1 MSFTP
6 ILDGALN
13 SNDIAPS
20 AAMQPLDTFT
30 FPLYGASLIEA
41 SAGTGK
47 TYTIVNLYIRLLLG
61 HGCEP
66 LGVEQ
71 ILVVTFTNAATGELK
86 ERIRQRLRKAYL
98 DFFARAS
105 KDTFIQQLIDQSDN
119 VELDCQRL
127 ALASKQMDEAAVY
140 TIHGFC
146 HKALTEHAFESG
158 AMYEQSFIL
167 DESEWLKIAAEDY
180 WRKHVVTLPQHT
192 LQLLLKHW
200 TTPDAMI
207 KGIGRLLSQHATP
220 HQTKDIDS
228 AIKSVDQYAQ
238 QVTKLKRW
246 WLSNDVSLQLSKANL
261 NGRAK
266 LGKLPT
272 LQDMQAF
279 CKSDLLQIDFDKTG
293 WQLFSPEQIAKAAKK
308 GSEDLSHLDFSQFEQ
323 LQSMLLRCQQ
333 NLILAFS
340 QHAMSVVSANLKSHK
355 DMLHLLSPD
364 DLLTGL
370 QRAIS
375 QQAGTDDNTLAN
387 TIRQNYPAALI
398 DEFQDTDPVQFEVF
412 QGIYGVSQQ
421 EPDLGPS
428 DNNSG
433 ENSFDNNSKLSTE
446 IKHGADFKN
455 NSSTI
460 SKDSSGTISKDSS
473 STLSKD
479 SSSTLSKDSS
489 RLSKACWI
497 MIGDPKQA
505 IYAFRGADIFT
516 YIKAKEWVDNK
527 RHFTLATNWRS
538 APKLVNG
545 INQLFEN
552 SRKGF
557 LFEQSIPFYPVKAG
571 QDFEGLTVQGKVVE
585 SLDFQHLCSSEN
597 LPISA
602 SDASNQLAIATAN
615 QISHWL
621 QLAQTDQAQIKNRA
635 ITAGDCCVLVRN
647 RNEAQVIKNALSAVN
662 VASVFLARKSV
673 FATQIA
679 ADVLRLLKALSQ
691 PTDERLLKAALMSEL
706 FTFNA
711 QQLDTLFNDE
721 SSWQDVLEQ
730 RFYWHQTWQK
740 QGLIRAI
747 NQVLQHFDVEQGL
760 IKHQPDGLRRVTD
773 LRHLTELLQQ
783 QSLQLVGEA
792 QLIHWFESCLL
803 EPDHNSDNQQIRL
816 ESDAN
821 LVQIITLH
829 SSKGLEFPLVFI
841 PFASSYKTAQQALY
855 HNDEQQLEVDFLI
868 QEQNLQKADF
878 ERLAEDIRLFY
889 VAVTRAVYYCSIGVW
904 NISLGKSKK
913 VSGFGQSALGCL
925 LMSAKDQ
932 PDSHTQE
939 HAEVAITD
947 QHISQRIQALSAKC
961 DLSYRHFTQA
971 QSESPQGLASQ
982 DSDAELPKLKALN
995 LTRSV
1000 SRAWRL
1006 TSYSAI
1012 SSQQVHLDMP
1022 APGQDEGQ
1030 DQVLNLLL
1038 NQAQDEALTEQSSLN
1053 SELAQNPFSFERG
1066 ANAGSFLHGVLE
1078 NIDLQ
1083 KPEQLAEVITQQSIW
1098 FGIGEEW
1105 HDCLE
1110 NWLTDVLLTPFNVEA
1125 EAEQVPE
1132 TNTQTPSISLSKLS
1146 AKQVKVEME
1155 FHMPLHEV
1163 KVSDFNRIINQYSK
1177 QHKRDYQFEQ
1187 LNGMIKGFIDL
1198 MFEFEG
1204 KFYVA
1209 DYKSNHL
1216 GDCYDNYHYSA
1227 MEQAMTGH
1235 DYHLQ
1240 AILYTLALHRWL
1252 KYKLPN
1258 YDYHTH
1264 IGGAYYLFI
1273 RGMSQTEPG
1282 NGVYFVLPEKPMIE
1296 ALDDLFS
1303 GKPSSK
1309 TEQGNNSP
1317 EPLKELEPNYS
1328 PESKNEPES
1337 SNSPES
1343 KNEPE
1348 SNNSPKPKDKPEP
1361 NKNPQQ
1367 QGQLDLW

>member
-1 MSFTP
+1 MSLTP
-6 ILDGALN
+6 ILDDALN

-20 AAMQPLDTFT
+20 ATMQPLDTFT

-61 HGCEP
+61 HGCKP

-98 DFFARAS
+98 DFFASAS
-105 KDTFIQQLIDQSDN
+105 KDAFIQQLIDQSDN

-200 TTPDAMI
+200 ATPDAMI
-207 KGIGRLLSQHATP
+207 KGIGRLLSQHAAP
-220 HQTKDIDS
+220 HQTKDIDA

-272 LQDMQAF
+272 LQNMQAF

-293 WQLFSPEQIAKAAKK
+293 WQLFSPKQMAKAAKK
-308 GSEDLSHLDFSQFEQ
+308 GSEDLSHLDFSQFEL

-333 NLILAFS
+333 NITLAFS
-340 QHAMSVVSANLKSHK
+340 QHAMLVVSANLKSHK

-412 QGIYGVSQQ
+412 QGIYGASQQ
-421 EPDLGPS
+421 GPDSGHCDNNSS
-428 DNNSG
+428 DNNT
-433 ENSFDNNSKLSTE
+433 ELSIE
-446 IKHGADFKN
+446 INQGASSKN
-455 NSSTI
+455 N
-460 SKDSSGTISKDSS
+460 SGTISKDSS
-473 STLSKD
+473 
-479 SSSTLSKDSS
+479 
-489 RLSKACWI
+489 RLSTSCWI

-571 QDFEGLTVQGKVVE
+571 QDFEGLTLQGKVVE

-679 ADVLRLLKALSQ
+679 ADVFRLLKALSQ
-691 PTDERLLKAALMSEL
+691 PTDERLLKAALMSKL

-747 NQVLQHFDVEQGL
+747 NQVLQHFNVEQGL

-803 EPDHNSDNQQIRL
+803 EPDHNSDNQQVRL

-932 PDSHTQE
+932 PDSHSQDN
-939 HAEVAITD
+939 AEVAITD

-961 DLSYRHFTQA
+961 ELSYRHFTQA

-982 DSDAELPKLKALN
+982 DSDAELLKLKALN
-995 LTRSV
+995 LTRPV
-1000 SRAWRL
+1000 IRAWRL

-1038 NQAQDEALTEQSSLN
+1038 NQEQDEALTEQSSLN

-1098 FGIGEEW
+1098 FGIGEQW

-1110 NWLTDVLLTPFNVEA
+1110 NWLTDVLLAPFNVEA
-1125 EAEQVPE
+1125 EAEQVPEQVPE

-1163 KVSDFNRIINQYSK
+1163 KVSGFNHIINQYFK

-1216 GDCYDNYHYSA
+1216 GDSYDNYHYSA

-1252 KYKLPN
+1252 KHKLPN
-1258 YDYHTH
+1258 YDYNTH
-1264 IGGAYYLFI
+1264 VGGAYYLFI
-1273 RGMSQTEPG
+1273 RGMSQVVPG
-1282 NGVYFVLPEKPMIE
+1282 NGVYFVLPEKAMIE
-1296 ALDDLFS
+1296 ALDDLFL
-1303 GKPSSK
+1303 GKLLSK
-1309 TEQGNNSP
+1309 TLQA
-1317 EPLKELEPNYS
+1317 
-1328 PESKNEPES
+1328 
-1337 SNSPES
+1337 
-1343 KNEPE
+1343 
-1348 SNNSPKPKDKPEP
+1348 
-1361 NKNPQQ
+1361 NKQIQPIKAPQPQKKPQQ

>member
-1 MSFTP
+1 MSLTP

-20 AAMQPLDTFT
+20 AAMQPLDTFS

-105 KDTFIQQLIDQSDN
+105 KDIFIQQLIEQSDN

-200 TTPDAMI
+200 ATPDAMI

-340 QHAMSVVSANLKSHK
+340 QHAMSVVSTNLKSHK

-412 QGIYGVSQQ
+412 QGIYGASQQ

-428 DNNSG
+428 DKNSDEDIDNNSG

-460 SKDSSGTISKDSS
+460 SKDSSSTISKG
-473 STLSKD
+473 
-479 SSSTLSKDSS
+479 SS
-489 RLSKACWI
+489 RLSTSCWI

-516 YIKAKEWVDNK
+516 YIKAKEWVNNK

-571 QDFEGLTVQGKVVE
+571 QDFDGLTVQGKVVE

-647 RNEAQVIKNALSAVN
+647 RNEAQVIKHALSAVN

-740 QGLIRAI
+740 RGLIRAI

-803 EPDHNSDNQQIRL
+803 EPDHNSDNQQMRL

-932 PDSHTQE
+932 PDSHSQDN
-939 HAEVAITD
+939 AEVAITD

-971 QSESPQGLASQ
+971 QSEPPQGLVSQ
-982 DSDAELPKLKALN
+982 DSDIELPKLKALN
-995 LTRSV
+995 LTRPV

-1030 DQVLNLLL
+1030 DPVFNQLL
-1038 NQAQDEALTEQSSLN
+1038 NQVQDEALTEQSSLN

-1098 FGIGEEW
+1098 FGIGEQW

-1110 NWLTDVLLTPFNVEA
+1110 NWLTDVLLAPFNVEA
-1125 EAEQVPE
+1125 EAEQVTE

-1216 GDCYDNYHYSA
+1216 GDSYDSYHYSA

-1309 TEQGNNSP
+1309 TEQGNNSL
-1317 EPLKELEPNYS
+1317 EPQKELEP
-1328 PESKNEPES
+1328 K
-1337 SNSPES
+1337 NSPE
-1343 KNEPE
+1343 P
-1348 SNNSPKPKDKPEP
+1348 NNSPEPKDKPEP

>member
-1 MSFTP
+1 MTMTP
-6 ILDGALN
+6 DE
-13 SNDIAPS
+13 IAPTTTASKS
-20 AAMQPLDTFT
+20 AAMQPLDTLT
-30 FPLYGASLIEA
+30 FPLFGASLIEA

-61 HGCEP
+61 HDCAP

-86 ERIRQRLRKAYL
+86 ERIRQRLRQAYL
-98 DFFARAS
+98 DFFAKS
-105 KDTFIQQLIDQSDN
+105 SQDNFIQQLIDQSDN

-200 TTPDAMI
+200 ATPDAML

-220 HQTKDIDS
+220 HQTKDIES
-228 AIKSVDQYAQ
+228 AIKSVNQYAE

-246 WLSNDVSLQLSKANL
+246 WLSNDVSQQLSKANL

-266 LGKLPT
+266 LGKLLT

-279 CKSDLLQIDFDKTG
+279 CKSDLLQLDFDKTG
-293 WQLFSPEQIAKAAKK
+293 WLLFSPEQIAKAAKK

-323 LQSMLLRCQQ
+323 LQSMLLFCQQ
-333 NLILAFS
+333 NLTLAFS
-340 QHAMSVVSANLKSHK
+340 QHAMSVVSANLASHK
-355 DMLHLLSPD
+355 EMLHLLSPD
-364 DLLTGL
+364 DLLVGL

-375 QQAGTDDNTLAN
+375 QQADNSNGGNSLAN

-412 QGIYGVSQQ
+412 QGIYGVSK
-421 EPDLGPS
+421 EETALEAS
-428 DNNSG
+428 S
-433 ENSFDNNSKLSTE
+433 E
-446 IKHGADFKN
+446 I
-455 NSSTI
+455 
-460 SKDSSGTISKDSS
+460 SSGSS
-473 STLSKD
+473 SI
-479 SSSTLSKDSS
+479 SSG
-489 RLSKACWI
+489 LSKACWI

-516 YIKAKEWVDNK
+516 YIKAKEWVDSY

-538 APKLVNG
+538 APKLVDA
-545 INQLFEN
+545 INHLFES

-557 LFEQSIPFYPVKAG
+557 LFEQSIPFYPVHAG
-571 QDFEGLTVQGKVVE
+571 RDFAGLTVQGKAVE

-602 SDASNQLAIATAN
+602 NEASNQLAIATAN
-615 QISHWL
+615 QITNWL
-621 QLAQTDQAQIKNRA
+621 QLAKTDQAQIQGRA

-679 ADVLRLLKALSQ
+679 VDVFRLLKALSQ
-691 PTDERLLKAALMSEL
+691 PTDERLLKTALMSEL
-706 FTFNA
+706 FTFDA
-711 QQLDTLFNDE
+711 QQLDNLFNDE

-747 NQVLQHFDVEQGL
+747 NQVLRHFNVEQGL

-803 EPDHNSDNQQIRL
+803 EPDHNNDNQQIRL

-855 HNDEQQLEVDFLI
+855 HNDEQQLEVDFLLK
-868 QEQNLQKADF
+868 EQNLQKADF

-913 VSGFGQSALGCL
+913 VSGFAQSALGCL
-925 LMSAKDQ
+925 LLSAKDE
-932 PDSHTQE
+932 PDSDLQE
-939 HAEVAITD
+939 SAEIANPQEQITD
-947 QHISQRIQALSAKC
+947 QHISQRIQALAAKC
-961 DLSYRHFTQA
+961 DLSYRHFTQV
-971 QSESPQGLASQ
+971 QSETPQGLSSQ
-982 DSDAELPKLKALN
+982 GNDAELPQLKALN
-995 LTRSV
+995 LTRPV

-1030 DQVLNLLL
+1030 DQVLDLVQGEELV
-1038 NQAQDEALTEQSSLN
+1038 EQSSLN

-1066 ANAGSFLHGVLE
+1066 ANAGSFLHGLLE

-1083 KPEQLAEVITQQSIW
+1083 KSEQLSEVITQQSTW
-1098 FGIGEEW
+1098 FGIGDEW
-1105 HDCLE
+1105 HGCLE
-1110 NWLTDVLLTPFNVEA
+1110 NWLTDVLLAPFCAESEA
-1125 EAEQVPE
+1125 E
-1132 TNTQTPSISLSKLS
+1132 TPHISLAQLS
-1146 AKQVKVEME
+1146 PKQTKVEME

-1163 KVSDFNRIINQYSK
+1163 KVGDFNSIINQYFE
-1177 QHKRDYQFEQ
+1177 QHARDYQFEQ

-1216 GDCYDNYHYSA
+1216 GDSYDSYHVSA

-1273 RGMSQTEPG
+1273 RGMSQTAPG
-1282 NGVYFVLPEKPMIE
+1282 NGVYFVLPEKSMIE
-1296 ALDDLFS
+1296 ALDALFS
-1303 GKPSSK
+1303 GKPPEKAKQLSAESDSDK
-1309 TEQGNNSP
+1309 ESQPDKSLQPKKEQP
-1317 EPLKELEPNYS
+1317 Q
-1328 PESKNEPES
+1328 
-1337 SNSPES
+1337 
-1343 KNEPE
+1343 
-1348 SNNSPKPKDKPEP
+1348 
-1361 NKNPQQ
+1361 PQQ

>member
-1 MSFTP
+1 MSLTP
-6 ILDGALN
+6 IFENTPDSTLN
-13 SNDIAPS
+13 GNDIATIKT
-20 AAMQPLDTFT
+20 ATMQPLDTLT

-61 HGCEP
+61 HGCLP

-86 ERIRQRLRKAYL
+86 ERIRQRLRKTYL
-98 DFFARAS
+98 DFFAQSS
-105 KDTFIQQLIDQSDN
+105 KDIFIQQLIDQSDN

-167 DESEWLKIAAEDY
+167 DESEWLKMAAEDY
-180 WRKHVVTLPQHT
+180 WRKHVVTLPQNT

-200 TTPDAMI
+200 ATPDAMI

-220 HQTKDIDS
+220 HQTRDIDS
-228 AIKSVDQYAQ
+228 AIKSVNQYAE
-238 QVTKLKRW
+238 QVTKLKCW
-246 WLSNDVSLQLSKANL
+246 WLSNDVSQQLSKANL

-279 CKSDLLQIDFDKTG
+279 CKGDLLQIDFDKTG
-293 WQLFSPEQIAKAAKK
+293 WLLFSPEQIAKAAKK

-333 NLILAFS
+333 NLTLAFS
-340 QHAMSVVSANLKSHK
+340 QHAMSVVSVNLKSHK
-355 DMLHLLSPD
+355 EMLHLLSPD

-370 QRAIS
+370 QHALS
-375 QQAGTDDNTLAN
+375 QQAGSDNNGNDNKHTLAN
-387 TIRQNYPAALI
+387 TIRQSYPAALI

-412 QGIYGVSQQ
+412 QGIYGVSQD
-421 EPDLGPS
+421 EPDLGPTF
-428 DNNSG
+428 
-433 ENSFDNNSKLSTE
+433 ENSSE
-446 IKHGADFKN
+446 
-455 NSSTI
+455 NSSEVSSGDSSGDSSETGSGTSSKDRSGII
-460 SKDSSGTISKDSS
+460 SKDSSGVISKDSS
-473 STLSKD
+473 G
-479 SSSTLSKDSS
+479 
-489 RLSKACWI
+489 LSKACWI

-516 YIKAKEWVDNK
+516 YIKAKDWVNNL

-571 QDFEGLTVQGKVVE
+571 QDFASLTVQGNVVE

-602 SDASNQLAIATAN
+602 SEASNQLAIATAN

-621 QLAQTDQAQIKNRA
+621 YLAKTDQAQIKNRA

-647 RNEAQVIKNALSAVN
+647 RNEAQMIKSALSAVN

-673 FATQIA
+673 FSTQIA
-679 ADVLRLLKALSQ
+679 VDVFRLLKALSQ

-706 FTFNA
+706 FTFDA

-740 QGLIRAI
+740 RGLIRAI

-760 IKHQPDGLRRVTD
+760 IKHQADGLRRVTD

-803 EPDHNSDNQQIRL
+803 EPDHQSDNQQMRL

-855 HNDEQQLEVDFLI
+855 HNDEQQLEVDFLV

-889 VAVTRAVYYCSIGVW
+889 VAVTRAVFYCSIGVW

-913 VSGFGQSALGCL
+913 VSGFNQSALGCL
-925 LMSAKDQ
+925 LLSAKDQ
-932 PDSHTQE
+932 PDSHPQE
-939 HAEVAITD
+939 NAEVTITD
-947 QHISQRIQALSAKC
+947 QHISQRIQALAAKC
-961 DLSYRHFTQA
+961 DLSYRYFTQA
-971 QSESPQGLASQ
+971 KSETPQELVSQ
-982 DSDAELPKLKALN
+982 DNNTELPKLKALK
-995 LTRSV
+995 LTKPV
-1000 SRAWRL
+1000 NRAWRL

-1030 DQVLNLLL
+1030 DQVLNLVL
-1038 NQAQDEALTEQSSLN
+1038 NQAQGEDLTEQSEPNL
-1053 SELAQNPFSFERG
+1053 ELIQSPFNFERG
-1066 ANAGSFLHGVLE
+1066 ANAGSFLHGILE

-1083 KPEQLAEVITQQSIW
+1083 KPEQLAQVITQQSTW
-1098 FGIGEEW
+1098 FGIGDDW
-1105 HDCLE
+1105 HGCLE
-1110 NWLTDVLLTPFNVEA
+1110 NWLTDILLAPFSAVA
-1125 EAEQVPE
+1125 EPEQ
-1132 TNTQTPSISLSKLS
+1132 NTQADTQKLIKTPNISLAQLS

-1163 KVSDFNRIINQYSK
+1163 KLDDFNHIINQYFK
-1177 QHKRDYQFEQ
+1177 QHARDYQFEQ

-1216 GDCYDNYHYSA
+1216 GDSYDSYHISA

-1273 RGMSQTEPG
+1273 RGMSQTQPG
-1282 NGVYFVLPEKPMIE
+1282 NGVYFVLPEKSMIE

-1303 GKPSSK
+1303 GKPSAK
-1309 TEQGNNSP
+1309 TEQTSQP
-1317 EPLKELEPNYS
+1317 EPH
-1328 PESKNEPES
+1328 
-1337 SNSPES
+1337 
-1343 KNEPE
+1343 
-1348 SNNSPKPKDKPEP
+1348 P
-1361 NKNPQQ
+1361 NKTPELNKKPQQ

>member
-1 MSFTP
+1 MIITSIHDATA
-6 ILDGALN
+6 DGALN
-13 SNDIAPS
+13 SNEIAPITS

-30 FPLYGASLIEA
+30 FPLSGASLIEA

-61 HGCEP
+61 HGCKP

-98 DFFARAS
+98 DFFAKVS
-105 KDTFIQQLIDQSDN
+105 KDAFIQQLIQQSEN
-119 VELDCQRL
+119 IELDCQRL

-158 AMYEQSFIL
+158 AMYEQNFIL
-167 DESEWLKIAAEDY
+167 DESEWLKMAAEDY
-180 WRKHVVTLPQHT
+180 WRKHVVTLPQNT

-200 TTPDAMI
+200 ATPDAMI

-220 HQTKDIDS
+220 QQTQDIDF

-246 WLSNDVSLQLSKANL
+246 WLSNDVSQQLSKANL

-355 DMLHLLSPD
+355 EMLHLLSPD
-364 DLLTGL
+364 DLLIGL
-370 QRAIS
+370 QRALS
-375 QQAGTDDNTLAN
+375 EQAGNDHSNKNDANNNGNNSGNNNKKTLAN

-412 QGIYGVSQQ
+412 QGIYGVSQ
-421 EPDLGPS
+421 DALGSGPNS
-428 DNNSG
+428 ENNS
-433 ENSFDNNSKLSTE
+433 EQSFDISSGVGS
-446 IKHGADFKN
+446 I
-455 NSSTI
+455 NSSGVASINSSGVTSI
-460 SKDSSGTISKDSS
+460 DSSGVASINSS
-473 STLSKD
+473 GLST
-479 SSSTLSKDSS
+479 
-489 RLSKACWI
+489 ACWI

-516 YIKAKEWVDNK
+516 YIKAKDWVNK
-527 RHFTLATNWRS
+527 LRHFTLATNWRS
-538 APKLVNG
+538 APKLVNA

-557 LFEQSIPFYPVKAG
+557 LFEHSIPFYPVKAG
-571 QDFEGLTVQGKVVE
+571 QDFAGLTVQGTVLE

-602 SDASNQLAIATAN
+602 SEASNQLAIATAN

-621 QLAQTDQAQIKNRA
+621 YLAKTDQAQIKNRA

-647 RNEAQVIKNALSAVN
+647 RNEAQIIKSALSAVN

-673 FATQIA
+673 FSTQIA
-679 ADVLRLLKALSQ
+679 VDVFRLLKALSQ

-740 QGLIRAI
+740 RGLIRAI

-803 EPDHNSDNQQIRL
+803 EPDHNSDNQQMRL

-913 VSGFGQSALGCL
+913 VSGVGQSAVGCL

-932 PDSHTQE
+932 PDSHSQDN
-939 HAEVAITD
+939 AEVAITD

-971 QSESPQGLASQ
+971 QSEPPQGLVSQ
-982 DSDAELPKLKALN
+982 DSDIELPKLKALN
-995 LTRSV
+995 LTRPV

-1030 DQVLNLLL
+1030 DPVFNQLL
-1038 NQAQDEALTEQSSLN
+1038 NQVQDEALTEQSSLN

-1098 FGIGEEW
+1098 FGIGEQW

-1110 NWLTDVLLTPFNVEA
+1110 NWLTDVLLAPFNVEA
-1125 EAEQVPE
+1125 EAEQVTE

-1216 GDCYDNYHYSA
+1216 GDSYDSYHYSA

-1309 TEQGNNSP
+1309 TEQGNNSL
-1317 EPLKELEPNYS
+1317 EPQKELEPN
-1328 PESKNEPES
+1328 
-1337 SNSPES
+1337 NSPE
-1343 KNEPE
+1343 
-1348 SNNSPKPKDKPEP
+1348 PKDKLEP

>member
-1 MSFTP
+1 MSLTP

-20 AAMQPLDTFT
+20 AAMQPLDTFS

-105 KDTFIQQLIDQSDN
+105 KDIFIQQLIEQSDN

-200 TTPDAMI
+200 ATPDAMI

-272 LQDMQAF
+272 LHDMQAF

-340 QHAMSVVSANLKSHK
+340 QHAMSVVSTNLKSHK

-412 QGIYGVSQQ
+412 QGIYGASQQ

-428 DNNSG
+428 DKNSDEDIDNNSG

-460 SKDSSGTISKDSS
+460 SKDSSSTISKG
-473 STLSKD
+473 
-479 SSSTLSKDSS
+479 SS
-489 RLSKACWI
+489 RLSTSCWI

-516 YIKAKEWVDNK
+516 YIKAKEWVNNK

-571 QDFEGLTVQGKVVE
+571 QDFDGLTVQGKVVE

-647 RNEAQVIKNALSAVN
+647 RNEAQVIKHALSAVN

-740 QGLIRAI
+740 RGLIRAI

-803 EPDHNSDNQQIRL
+803 EPDHNSDNQQMRL

-925 LMSAKDQ
+925 LMTAKDQ
-932 PDSHTQE
+932 PDSHSQDN
-939 HAEVAITD
+939 AEVAITD
-947 QHISQRIQALSAKC
+947 QHISQRIQALSAIC

-971 QSESPQGLASQ
+971 QSEPPQGLVSQ
-982 DSDAELPKLKALN
+982 DSDIELPKLKALN
-995 LTRSV
+995 LTRPV

-1030 DQVLNLLL
+1030 DPVFNQLL
-1038 NQAQDEALTEQSSLN
+1038 NQVQDEALTEQSSLN

-1098 FGIGEEW
+1098 FGIGEQW

-1110 NWLTDVLLTPFNVEA
+1110 NWLTDVLLAPFNVEA
-1125 EAEQVPE
+1125 EAEQVTE

-1216 GDCYDNYHYSA
+1216 GDSYDSYHYSA

-1309 TEQGNNSP
+1309 TEQGNNSL
-1317 EPLKELEPNYS
+1317 EPQKELEP
-1328 PESKNEPES
+1328 K
-1337 SNSPES
+1337 NSPE
-1343 KNEPE
+1343 
-1348 SNNSPKPKDKPEP
+1348 PKDKLEP

>member
-1 MSFTP
+1 MSLTP

-20 AAMQPLDTFT
+20 ATMQPLDTFT
-30 FPLYGASLIEA
+30 FPLSGASLIEA

-98 DFFARAS
+98 DFFARVS
-105 KDTFIQQLIDQSDN
+105 KDAFIQQLIYQSDN

-167 DESEWLKIAAEDY
+167 DESEWLKLAAEDY

-200 TTPDAMI
+200 ATPDAMI

-220 HQTKDIDS
+220 HHTKDIDS
-228 AIKSVDQYAQ
+228 AIKSVNQYAQ

-308 GSEDLSHLDFSQFEQ
+308 GSEDVSHLDFSQFEQ

-387 TIRQNYPAALI
+387 SIRQNYPAALI

-412 QGIYGVSQQ
+412 QGIYGASQQ

-428 DNNSG
+428 DKNSD
-433 ENSFDNNSKLSTE
+433 ESSFDNNSNLSIE
-446 IKHGADFKN
+446 IKQVASSN
-455 NSSTI
+455 NSSGTFF
-460 SKDSSGTISKDSS
+460 KDSSGTI
-473 STLSKD
+473 
-479 SSSTLSKDSS
+479 SKDSS

-597 LPISA
+597 LPIPA

-679 ADVLRLLKALSQ
+679 ADVFRLLKALSQ

-711 QQLDTLFNDE
+711 QHLDTLFNDE

-747 NQVLQHFDVEQGL
+747 NQVLQHFNVEQGL
-760 IKHQPDGLRRVTD
+760 IKHLPDGLRRVTD

-803 EPDHNSDNQQIRL
+803 EPDHNSDNQQVRL

-913 VSGFGQSALGCL
+913 VSGFTQSALGCL
-925 LMSAKDQ
+925 LLSAKDEA
-932 PDSHTQE
+932 QE
-939 HAEVAITD
+939 DPEQSITD
-947 QHISQRIQALSAKC
+947 QHIAIRIQALAAKC
-961 DLSYRHFTQA
+961 DLSYRTFTQA
-971 QSESPQGLASQ
+971 QIDPPQEFATQ
-982 DSDAELPKLKALN
+982 NSDAKLVQLKALQLKKPVN
-995 LTRSV
+995 
-1000 SRAWRL
+1000 RAWRL

-1030 DQVLNLLL
+1030 DQLLNLLL
-1038 NQAQDEALTEQSSLN
+1038 NQVQDEALTEPSPLN
-1053 SELAQNPFSFERG
+1053 SEMLQSPFSFERG

-1083 KPEQLAEVITQQSIW
+1083 KPEQLADVITQQSTW
-1098 FGIGEEW
+1098 FGIGDGW

-1110 NWLTDVLLTPFNVEA
+1110 NWLTDVLLSPFNARAASEA
-1125 EAEQVPE
+1125 AMD
-1132 TNTQTPSISLSKLS
+1132 TPSISLSQLS
-1146 AKQVKVEME
+1146 VKQVKVEME

-1163 KVSDFNRIINQYSK
+1163 KVGDFNRIINQYFK
-1177 QHKRDYQFEQ
+1177 HHARDYQFEQ

-1198 MFEFEG
+1198 MFEYDG

-1216 GDCYDNYHYSA
+1216 GDSYDNYHYLA

-1252 KYKLPN
+1252 KHKLPN
-1258 YDYHTH
+1258 YDYNTH
-1264 IGGAYYLFI
+1264 VGGAYYLFI
-1273 RGMSQTEPG
+1273 RGMSQVVPG
-1282 NGVYFVLPEKPMIE
+1282 NGVYFVLPEKAMIE
-1296 ALDDLFS
+1296 ALDDLFL

-1309 TEQGNNSP
+1309 TLQA
-1317 EPLKELEPNYS
+1317 
-1328 PESKNEPES
+1328 
-1337 SNSPES
+1337 
-1343 KNEPE
+1343 
-1348 SNNSPKPKDKPEP
+1348 
-1361 NKNPQQ
+1361 NKQLQSIKAPQPQKKPQQ
-1367 QGQLDLW
+1367 QRQLDLW

>member
-1 MSFTP
+1 MNLT
-6 ILDGALN
+6 
-13 SNDIAPS
+13 
-20 AAMQPLDTFT
+20 AMQPLDTFT
-30 FPLYGASLIEA
+30 FPLCGASLIEA

-61 HGCEP
+61 HGCVP

-86 ERIRQRLRKAYL
+86 ERIRQRLRQAYL
-98 DFFARAS
+98 DFFAKS
-105 KDTFIQQLIDQSDN
+105 SQDDFIQQLIEQSDN
-119 VELDCQRL
+119 VERDCQRL
-127 ALASKQMDEAAVY
+127 ALASKQMDEAAVF

-180 WRKHVVTLPQHT
+180 WRKHVMTLPHQT

-200 TTPDAMI
+200 STPDAML
-207 KGIGRLLSQHATP
+207 KDIGRLLSQHATP
-220 HQTKDIDS
+220 YQTADIDP
-228 AIKSVDQYAQ
+228 AIKSVKQYAE
-238 QVTKLKRW
+238 QVAKLKRW
-246 WLSNDVSLQLSKANL
+246 WLANDISQQLSKANL
-261 NGRAK
+261 SGRAK
-266 LGKLPT
+266 LAKLPT

-293 WQLFSPEQIAKAAKK
+293 WQLFSPEQVAKAAKK
-308 GSEDLSHLDFSQFEQ
+308 GSEDLSHLDFGQFER
-323 LQSMLLRCQQ
+323 LQNMLLSCQQ
-333 NLILAFS
+333 TLILAFS
-340 QHAMSVVSANLKSHK
+340 QHAMSVVSENLACHK
-355 DMLHLLSPD
+355 EMLHLLSPD
-364 DLLTGL
+364 DLLLGL

-375 QQAGTDDNTLAN
+375 QQASSDDKTNALAN

-412 QGIYGVSQQ
+412 QGIYGAYKEAS
-421 EPDLGPS
+421 ESGISSEFSSETSS
-428 DNNSG
+428 D
-433 ENSFDNNSKLSTE
+433 
-446 IKHGADFKN
+446 I
-455 NSSTI
+455 
-460 SKDSSGTISKDSS
+460 SSG
-473 STLSKD
+473 LSQ
-479 SSSTLSKDSS
+479 
-489 RLSKACWI
+489 ACWI

-516 YIKAKEWVDNK
+516 YIKAKDWVHSQ

-538 APKLVNG
+538 APKLVNA
-545 INQLFEN
+545 INQLFES

-557 LFEQSIPFYPVKAG
+557 LFEQKIPFYPVQAG
-571 QDFEGLTVQGKVVE
+571 RDFAGLSIAGEEVQ
-585 SLDFQHLCSSEN
+585 SLDFQHLCSEQN

-602 SDASNQLAIATAN
+602 SDATTQLAIATAN
-615 QISHWL
+615 QIAHWL
-621 QLAQTDQAQIKNRA
+621 HLAQTDQAQIQNRT

-673 FATQIA
+673 FATPIA
-679 ADVLRLLKALSQ
+679 VDLFRLLKALSQ

-706 FTFNA
+706 FTFDA
-711 QQLDTLFNDE
+711 QQLDNLFNDE
-721 SSWQDVLEQ
+721 SRWQDVLEQ

-740 QGLIRAI
+740 HGLIRAI

-760 IKHQPDGLRRVTD
+760 LKHHADGLRRVTD

-803 EPDHNSDNQQIRL
+803 EPDHNNDNQQIRL

-829 SSKGLEFPLVFI
+829 SSKGLEFPLVFM

-855 HNDEQQLEVDFLI
+855 HNDQQQLEVDFLI
-868 QEQNLQKADF
+868 QEPNLQKADF

-925 LMSAKDQ
+925 LMSAKDGPEEDPEQ
-932 PDSHTQE
+932 
-939 HAEVAITD
+939 AITD
-947 QHISQRIQALSAKC
+947 QHIAQQIQALAAKC
-961 DLSYRHFTQA
+961 DLSYRAFTNS
-971 QSESPQGLASQ
+971 QSETPQAFVTASR
-982 DSDAELPKLKALN
+982 DAEQGQLKALQ
-995 LTRSV
+995 LTKPV

-1012 SSQQVHLDMP
+1012 SRQQVHLDMP
-1022 APGQDEGQ
+1022 GPGQDEGQ
-1030 DQVLNLLL
+1030 DQVLDSAQGEQLAEPSPQNTELL
-1038 NQAQDEALTEQSSLN
+1038 QS
-1053 SELAQNPFSFERG
+1053 PFSFERG

-1083 KPEQLAEVITQQSIW
+1083 KPEQLAEVITQQSTW
-1098 FGIGEEW
+1098 FGIGDEW
-1105 HDCLE
+1105 HGCLE
-1110 NWLTDVLLTPFNVEA
+1110 NWLTDVLLAPFSA
-1125 EAEQVPE
+1125 QPKTAKP
-1132 TNTQTPSISLSKLS
+1132 TPSISLAQLS

-1163 KVSDFNRIINQYSK
+1163 KVGDFNRIINQYYK
-1177 QHKRDYQFEQ
+1177 QHARDYQFEQ

-1198 MFEFEG
+1198 MFEFES

-1216 GDCYDNYHYSA
+1216 GDSYEHYHHGA
-1227 MEQAMTGH
+1227 MEEAMTGH

-1252 KYKLPN
+1252 KHKLPN

-1273 RGMSQTEPG
+1273 RGMSQTAPG
-1282 NGVYFVLPEKPMIE
+1282 NGVYFVLPEKSMIE

-1303 GKPSSK
+1303 GKPPEK
-1309 TEQGNNSP
+1309 TE
-1317 EPLKELEPNYS
+1317 KI
-1328 PESKNEPES
+1328 KNEPQ
-1337 SNSPES
+1337 P
-1343 KNEPE
+1343 
-1348 SNNSPKPKDKPEP
+1348 
-1361 NKNPQQ
+1361 

>member
-1 MSFTP
+1 MSIT
-6 ILDGALN
+6 
-13 SNDIAPS
+13 SNQTAP
-20 AAMQPLDTFT
+20 MQPLDTLT
-30 FPLYGASLIEA
+30 FPLSGASLIEA

-61 HGCEP
+61 HGCAP

-86 ERIRQRLRKAYL
+86 ERIRQRLRQAYL
-98 DFFARAS
+98 DFFAKTS
-105 KDTFIQQLIDQSDN
+105 QDPFIQQLIEQSNN

-167 DESEWLKIAAEDY
+167 DESEWLKLAAEDY
-180 WRKHVVTLPQHT
+180 WRKHVVSLPQQT
-192 LQLLLKHW
+192 LQLLLTHW
-200 TTPDAMI
+200 ATPDAML
-207 KGIGRLLSQHATP
+207 KDIGRLLSQHAKP
-220 HQTKDIDS
+220 YQTCDIAG
-228 AIKSVDQYAQ
+228 AIKSVSQYAE
-238 QVTKLKRW
+238 QVGELKSW
-246 WLSNDVSLQLSKANL
+246 WLSNDVSQQLSKANL

-293 WQLFSPEQIAKAAKK
+293 WLLFSFEQIAKAAKK
-308 GSEDLSHLDFSQFEQ
+308 GSEDLSHLDFSRFEK
-323 LQSMLLRCQQ
+323 LQTMLQGCQE
-333 NLILAFS
+333 NLTLAFS
-340 QHAMSVVSANLKSHK
+340 QHAMSVVSANLASHK
-355 DMLHLLSPD
+355 QMLHLLSPD
-364 DLLTGL
+364 DLLVGL

-375 QQAGTDDNTLAN
+375 QQTGADGADNNNKNALAN

-412 QGIYGVSQQ
+412 QGIYGASKE
-421 EPDLGPS
+421 EPETG
-428 DNNSG
+428 G
-433 ENSFDNNSKLSTE
+433 
-446 IKHGADFKN
+446 
-455 NSSTI
+455 
-460 SKDSSGTISKDSS
+460 
-473 STLSKD
+473 
-479 SSSTLSKDSS
+479 
-489 RLSKACWI
+489 KACWI

-516 YIKAKEWVDNK
+516 YIKAKEWVDSR

-538 APKLVNG
+538 APKLVKG
-545 INQLFEN
+545 INQLFES

-557 LFEQSIPFYPVKAG
+557 LFEQSIPFYPVQAG
-571 QDFEGLTVQGKVVE
+571 RDFAGLTVLGKTVE

-602 SDASNQLAIATAN
+602 NEASGQLAIATAN

-621 QLAQTDQAQIKNRA
+621 YLAKTDQAQIQGRA
-635 ITAGDCCVLVRN
+635 ITASDCCVLVRN

-679 ADVLRLLKALSQ
+679 VDLFRLLKALSQ
-691 PTDERLLKAALMSEL
+691 PADERLLKAALMSEL
-706 FTFNA
+706 FTFDA
-711 QQLDTLFNDE
+711 QQLDNLFNNE

-730 RFYWHQTWQK
+730 GFYWHQTWQK

-747 NQVLQHFDVEQGL
+747 NQVLRHFDVEQSL

-803 EPDHNSDNQQIRL
+803 EPDHNNDNQQIRL

-841 PFASSYKTAQQALY
+841 PFASSYKNAQQALY
-855 HNDEQQLEVDFLI
+855 HNDQQQLEVDFLI
-868 QEQNLQKADF
+868 KEPNLQKADF

-925 LMSAKDQ
+925 LMSCKDE
-932 PDSHTQE
+932 PEADPELIIS
-939 HAEVAITD
+939 D
-947 QHISQRIQALSAKC
+947 QHIAQRIYALAAKC
-961 DLSYRHFTQA
+961 DLSYRHFTQV
-971 QSESPQGLASQ
+971 QSEAPQGLLSQ
-982 DSDAELPKLKALN
+982 DGNAEPPLLKVLQ
-995 LTRSV
+995 LTKPV
-1000 SRAWRL
+1000 NRAWRL

-1022 APGQDEGQ
+1022 APGQDEGH
-1030 DQVLNLLL
+1030 DQVLNLVQGEETLEPS
-1038 NQAQDEALTEQSSLN
+1038 AQNAELEQS
-1053 SELAQNPFSFERG
+1053 PFSFERG

-1083 KPEQLAEVITQQSIW
+1083 KPEQLSEVITQQSTW
-1098 FGIGEEW
+1098 FGIGEHW
-1105 HDCLE
+1105 HGCLE
-1110 NWLTDVLLTPFNVEA
+1110 NWLTDVLLAPFSA
-1125 EAEQVPE
+1125 EEE
-1132 TNTQTPSISLSKLS
+1132 TAAISLAQLS
-1146 AKQVKVEME
+1146 ANQVKVEME

-1163 KVSDFNRIINQYSK
+1163 KVGDFNHIINQYFK

-1216 GDCYDNYHYSA
+1216 GDSYASYHYSA
-1227 MEQAMTGH
+1227 MKQAMTDH

-1252 KYKLPN
+1252 KHKLAN

-1273 RGMSQTEPG
+1273 RGMSQTTPG
-1282 NGVYFVLPEKPMIE
+1282 NGVYFVLPEKSMID

-1303 GKPSSK
+1303 GKPSAK
-1309 TEQGNNSP
+1309 IALQ
-1317 EPLKELEPNYS
+1317 PND
-1328 PESKNEPES
+1328 E
-1337 SNSPES
+1337 
-1343 KNEPE
+1343 
-1348 SNNSPKPKDKPEP
+1348 
-1361 NKNPQQ
+1361 PQQ

>member
-1 MSFTP
+1 MNVPT
-6 ILDGALN
+6 
-13 SNDIAPS
+13 
-20 AAMQPLDTFT
+20 MQPLNTLT
-30 FPLYGASLIEA
+30 FPLSGASLIEA

-61 HGCEP
+61 HGCAP

-86 ERIRQRLRKAYL
+86 ERIRQRLRQAYL
-98 DFFARAS
+98 DFFAKS
-105 KDTFIQQLIDQSDN
+105 SQDDFIQQLIDQSDN

-167 DESEWLKIAAEDY
+167 DESEWLKLAAEDY
-180 WRKHVVTLPQHT
+180 WRKHVVTQSRQT

-200 TTPDAMI
+200 ATPDAML
-207 KGIGRLLSQHATP
+207 KDIGRLLSQHATP
-220 HQTKDIDS
+220 HQTFDIDP
-228 AIKSVDQYAQ
+228 AVKSVIQYAE
-238 QVTKLKRW
+238 QVTKLKSW
-246 WLSNDVSLQLSKANL
+246 WLSNEVSQQLIKANL

-293 WQLFSPEQIAKAAKK
+293 WLLFSDEQIVKAAKK
-308 GSEDLSHLDFSQFEQ
+308 GCEDLSHLDFSQFEQ
-323 LQSMLLRCQQ
+323 LQSMLHRCQE
-333 NLILAFS
+333 NLTLAFS
-340 QHAMSVVSANLKSHK
+340 QHAMSVVSANLASHK
-355 DMLHLLSPD
+355 QMLHLLSPD
-364 DLLTGL
+364 DLLVGL

-375 QQAGTDDNTLAN
+375 QQAAADGKTTDNNNKNALAN

-412 QGIYGVSQQ
+412 QGIYGTSK
-421 EPDLGPS
+421 EESESGHSSENSP
-428 DNNSG
+428 DNNLG
-433 ENSFDNNSKLSTE
+433 LP
-446 IKHGADFKN
+446 
-455 NSSTI
+455 
-460 SKDSSGTISKDSS
+460 
-473 STLSKD
+473 
-479 SSSTLSKDSS
+479 
-489 RLSKACWI
+489 KACWI

-516 YIKAKEWVDNK
+516 YIKAKDWVDSQ
-527 RHFTLATNWRS
+527 RHFTLDTNWRS

-545 INQLFEN
+545 INQIFQT

-557 LFEQSIPFYPVKAG
+557 LFEHSIPFHPVEAG
-571 QDFEGLTVQGKVVE
+571 RDFAGLTINGEAVE
-585 SLDFQHLCSSEN
+585 CLDFQHLCSEQN
-597 LPISA
+597 LPITANEA
-602 SDASNQLAIATAN
+602 STQLAIATAN

-621 QLAQTDQAQIKNRA
+621 QLAQTDQAQIQNRA

-647 RNEAQVIKNALSAVN
+647 RNEAQVIKNALAAVN
-662 VASVFLARKSV
+662 VASVFLARRSV
-673 FATQIA
+673 FSSQIA
-679 ADVLRLLKALSQ
+679 VDLFRLLKALSQ

-711 QQLDTLFNDE
+711 QQLDDLFNNE

-730 RFYWHQTWQK
+730 RVYWHQTWQK
-740 QGLIRAI
+740 QGLIKAI
-747 NQVLQHFDVEQGL
+747 NQVLQYFDVEQGL
-760 IKHQPDGLRRVTD
+760 IKHQADGLRRVTD

-783 QSLQLVGEA
+783 HSLQLVGEA

-803 EPDHNSDNQQIRL
+803 EPDHNSDSQQMRL

-841 PFASSYKTAQQALY
+841 PFASSYKNAQQALY
-855 HNDEQQLEVDFLI
+855 HNDQQQLEVDFLLK
-868 QEQNLQKADF
+868 EQNLEKADF

-913 VSGFGQSALGCL
+913 ISGFAQSALGCL
-925 LMSAKDQ
+925 LMSAKDEPEIDPQ
-932 PDSHTQE
+932 L
-939 HAEVAITD
+939 AITD
-947 QHISQRIQALSAKC
+947 QHISQRIQSLATKC
-961 DLSYRHFTQA
+961 DLSYRNFTQV
-971 QSESPQGLASQ
+971 QWEVPQGLVSL
-982 DSDAELPKLKALN
+982 DSDTEKPQLKSLHLAKPVN
-995 LTRSV
+995 
-1000 SRAWRL
+1000 RAWRL

-1030 DQVLNLLL
+1030 DQVLNLGQYEELAEPSTQNAEL
-1038 NQAQDEALTEQSSLN
+1038 EQS
-1053 SELAQNPFSFERG
+1053 PFSFERG

-1083 KPEQLAEVITQQSIW
+1083 KPEQLAEAITQQSTW
-1098 FGIGEEW
+1098 FSIGEVW
-1105 HDCLE
+1105 HGCLE
-1110 NWLTDVLLTPFNVEA
+1110 NWLRDVLLAPFSAESATPA
-1125 EAEQVPE
+1125 
-1132 TNTQTPSISLSKLS
+1132 ISLAQLS
-1146 AKQVKVEME
+1146 PEQVKVEME

-1163 KVSDFNRIINQYSK
+1163 KVGDFNRIINQYFK

-1198 MFEFEG
+1198 MFEFDG

-1216 GDCYDNYHYSA
+1216 GDSLDDYHVSA

-1252 KYKLPN
+1252 KHKLFN

-1273 RGMSQTEPG
+1273 RGMSQVEPG
-1282 NGVYFVLPEKPMIE
+1282 NGVYFVLPTKSMIE

-1303 GKPSSK
+1303 GKPSEK
-1309 TEQGNNSP
+1309 IA
-1317 EPLKELEPNYS
+1317 LKPDE
-1328 PESKNEPES
+1328 K
-1337 SNSPES
+1337 
-1343 KNEPE
+1343 
-1348 SNNSPKPKDKPEP
+1348 
-1361 NKNPQQ
+1361 PQQ

>member
-1 MSFTP
+1 MSITA
-6 ILDGALN
+6 IVDGIPKPNN
-13 SNDIAPS
+13 SDNSIS
-20 AAMQPLDTFT
+20 EIVSIKTTAMQPLDTFT
-30 FPLYGASLIEA
+30 FPLFGASLIEA

-61 HGCEP
+61 HGCKP

-98 DFFARAS
+98 DFFAKTS
-105 KDTFIQQLIDQSDN
+105 KDAFIQQLIEQSEN
-119 VELDCQRL
+119 IELDCQRL

-167 DESEWLKIAAEDY
+167 DESEWLKMAAEDY
-180 WRKHVVTLPQHT
+180 WRKHVVTLPQNT
-192 LQLLLKHW
+192 LQLLLKYW
-200 TTPDAMI
+200 ATPDAMI
-207 KGIGRLLSQHATP
+207 KSIGRLLSQHATP

-228 AIKSVDQYAQ
+228 VIKSIDEYAE
-238 QVTKLKRW
+238 QVEKLKRW
-246 WLSNDVSLQLSKANL
+246 WLSNDVGQQLSKANL
-261 NGRAK
+261 SARAK

-279 CKSDLLQIDFDKTG
+279 CNSELLQIDFDVTG
-293 WQLFSPEQIAKAAKK
+293 WQLFCPKQIAKAAKK

-323 LQSMLLRCQQ
+323 LQSMLLCCQQ

-340 QHAMSVVSANLKSHK
+340 QHAMLVVSANLKSHK
-355 DMLHLLSPD
+355 EMLHLLSPD

-370 QRAIS
+370 QRALS
-375 QQAGTDDNTLAN
+375 QQAGSSDANAANDNSANNDTNTSSNNGNNKHTLAN

-412 QGIYGVSQQ
+412 QGIYGVSQS
-421 EPDLGPS
+421 EAELNSSSESHHEGNHENTS
-428 DNNSG
+428 DVSSDINSG
-433 ENSFDNNSKLSTE
+433 L
-446 IKHGADFKN
+446 A
-455 NSSTI
+455 
-460 SKDSSGTISKDSS
+460 
-473 STLSKD
+473 
-479 SSSTLSKDSS
+479 
-489 RLSKACWI
+489 KACWI

-505 IYAFRGADIFT
+505 VYAFRGADIFT
-516 YIKAKEWVDNK
+516 YIKAKDWVASK

-538 APKLVNG
+538 APKLVNS
-545 INQLFEN
+545 INQLFES

-557 LFEQSIPFYPVKAG
+557 LFEHSIPFYPVKAG
-571 QDFEGLTVQGKVVE
+571 QDFVGLTVQGKVVA
-585 SLDFQHLCSSEN
+585 SLDFQHLCSSKT

-602 SDASNQLAIATAN
+602 SEASNQLAIVMAN

-621 QLAQTDQAQIKNRA
+621 YLAQTDQAQIKDRA
-635 ITAGDCCVLVRN
+635 ITAADCCVLVRD
-647 RNEAQVIKNALSAVN
+647 RHEAQIIKSALSAVN

-673 FATQIA
+673 FSTQIA
-679 ADVLRLLKALSQ
+679 VDVFRLLKALSQ

-706 FTFNA
+706 FTFDA

-721 SSWQDVLEQ
+721 SSWQYVLEQ
-730 RFYWHQTWQK
+730 RFYWHQTWQRH
-740 QGLIRAI
+740 GPIRAI
-747 NQVLQHFDVEQGL
+747 NQVMRHFDVEQGL
-760 IKHQPDGLRRVTD
+760 IEHLPDGLRCVTD

-803 EPDHNSDNQQIRL
+803 EPDHNSESQQMRL

-821 LVQIITLH
+821 LVKIITLH

-841 PFASSYKTAQQALY
+841 PFASSYKTAQKALY
-855 HNDEQQLEVDFLI
+855 HNDKQQLEVDFLI

-904 NISLGKSKK
+904 NISLGRSKK
-913 VSGFGQSALGCL
+913 VSGFSQSALGCL
-925 LMSAKDQ
+925 LMTAKDDPEQ
-932 PDSHTQE
+932 DIEQKNTAQDTAQADTQTQ
-939 HAEVAITD
+939 ITD
-947 QHISQRIQALSAKC
+947 KHITQRIQALAAKC
-961 DLSYRHFTQA
+961 DMSYCNFTQV
-971 QSESPQGLASQ
+971 EPEVPQQLISS
-982 DSDAELPKLKALN
+982 DSDTKPLQLIALQLIKPVN
-995 LTRSV
+995 
-1000 SRAWRL
+1000 RAWRL

-1030 DQVLNLLL
+1030 DRLLNPMQGEEYTEQVEQDPLLL
-1038 NQAQDEALTEQSSLN
+1038 QS
-1053 SELAQNPFSFERG
+1053 PFNFERG

-1078 NIDLQ
+1078 KIELQ
-1083 KPEQLAEVITQQSIW
+1083 KPEQLANVITQQSVW
-1098 FGIGEEW
+1098 FGIGEQW
-1105 HDCLE
+1105 HACLE
-1110 NWLTDVLLTPFNVEA
+1110 NWLTDVLLAPFNA
-1125 EAEQVPE
+1125 EAVSS
-1132 TNTQTPSISLSKLS
+1132 TQMPSMSLSQLS

-1155 FHMPLHEV
+1155 FHMPLHKV
-1163 KVSDFNRIINQYSK
+1163 KVGDFNRIINQYFK
-1177 QHKRDYQFEQ
+1177 QHARDYQFEQ

-1216 GDCYDNYHYSA
+1216 GDSYDSYHYSA
-1227 MEQAMTGH
+1227 MEQAMTSH

-1252 KYKLPN
+1252 KYKLAN

-1296 ALDDLFS
+1296 ALDDLFL
-1303 GKPSSK
+1303 GKTPVK
-1309 TEQGNNSP
+1309 TAQINSCP
-1317 EPLKELEPNYS
+1317 EPNDSLEPNNS
-1328 PESKNEPES
+1328 LEPD
-1337 SNSPES
+1337 
-1343 KNEPE
+1343 
-1348 SNNSPKPKDKPEP
+1348 NNLELDKE
-1361 NKNPQQ
+1361 PQQ

>member
-1 MSFTP
+1 MNLIP
-6 ILDGALN
+6 IHDGAIDDALN
-13 SNDIAPS
+13 PNTNPNANEIVPIKS

-30 FPLYGASLIEA
+30 FPLSGASLIEA

-61 HGCEP
+61 HGCSP

-86 ERIRQRLRKAYL
+86 ERIRLRLRKAYL
-98 DFFARAS
+98 DFFAKSS
-105 KDTFIQQLIDQSDN
+105 KDTFIQKLIDQSNN
-119 VELDCQRL
+119 VALDCQRL

-167 DESEWLKIAAEDY
+167 DESEWLKMAAEDY
-180 WRKHVVTLPQHT
+180 WRKHVVTLPQNT

-200 TTPDAMI
+200 ATPDAMI

-220 HQTKDIDS
+220 HQTKDIDA
-228 AIKSVDQYAQ
+228 AIKSVNQYAE
-238 QVTKLKRW
+238 QVIKLKRW
-246 WLSNDVSLQLSKANL
+246 WLSNDVSQQLSKANL

-266 LGKLPT
+266 LGKLAT

-293 WQLFSPEQIAKAAKK
+293 WQLFSPEQIVKAAKK

-340 QHAMSVVSANLKSHK
+340 QHALSVVSTNLRSQKE
-355 DMLHLLSPD
+355 MLHLLSPD

-370 QRAIS
+370 QRALS
-375 QQAGTDDNTLAN
+375 QQVGSDDNSNNVTNNNDTNDSNTLAN
-387 TIRQNYPAALI
+387 TIRQKYPAALI

-412 QGIYGVSQQ
+412 QGIYGVSQG
-421 EPDLGPS
+421 ESGSGPNS
-428 DNNSG
+428 ENNS
-433 ENSFDNNSKLSTE
+433 ENSSEIGSDTSTE
-446 IKHGADFKN
+446 ISSGFSPK
-455 NSSTI
+455 NSS
-460 SKDSSGTISKDSS
+460 G
-473 STLSKD
+473 
-479 SSSTLSKDSS
+479 
-489 RLSKACWI
+489 LSKACWI

-516 YIKAKEWVDNK
+516 YIKAKDWVDNL

-538 APKLVNG
+538 APKLVDG

-571 QDFEGLTVQGKVVE
+571 QNFVGLTVQGNVVE

-602 SDASNQLAIATAN
+602 SEASSQLAIATAN

-621 QLAQTDQAQIKNRA
+621 YLAQTDQAQIQDRA

-647 RNEAQVIKNALSAVN
+647 RNEAQIIKNALSAVN

-673 FATQIA
+673 FSTQIA
-679 ADVLRLLKALSQ
+679 IDVFRLLKALSQ

-706 FTFNA
+706 FTFDA

-730 RFYWHQTWQK
+730 RFYWHQTWQRH
-740 QGLIRAI
+740 GLIRAI
-747 NQVLQHFDVEQGL
+747 NQVMQHFDVEQGL

-803 EPDHNSDNQQIRL
+803 EPDHNSDNQQMRL

-904 NISLGKSKK
+904 NVSLGKSKK
-913 VSGFGQSALGCL
+913 VSGFNQSALGCL
-925 LMSAKDQ
+925 LLSAKDE
-932 PDSHTQE
+932 PDSHPQE
-939 HAEVAITD
+939 NAEVTITD
-947 QHISQRIQALSAKC
+947 QHISQRIHALAAKC
-961 DLSYRHFTQA
+961 DLSYRNFTQA
-971 QSESPQGLASQ
+971 QSETPQTLVSQ
-982 DSDAELPKLKALN
+982 DNDAKLPKLKVLK
-995 LTRSV
+995 LTKPV
-1000 SRAWRL
+1000 NRAWRL

-1030 DQVLNLLL
+1030 DQVLSLV
-1038 NQAQDEALTEQSSLN
+1038 QGEEHTEQTPQQSDPEQS
-1053 SELAQNPFSFERG
+1053 PFSFERG

-1083 KPEQLAEVITQQSIW
+1083 QPEQLAQVITQQSTW

-1105 HDCLE
+1105 HGCLE
-1110 NWLTDVLLTPFNVEA
+1110 NWLNDVLLAPFNAKA
-1125 EAEQVPE
+1125 ESESNTQALKE
-1132 TNTQTPSISLSKLS
+1132 TDTQTATQTPSLSLSQLS
-1146 AKQVKVEME
+1146 TKQVKVEME

-1163 KVSDFNRIINQYSK
+1163 KVGDFNRIINQYFK
-1177 QHKRDYQFEQ
+1177 QHARDYQFEQ

-1216 GDCYDNYHYSA
+1216 GDSYDSYHYLA

-1258 YDYHTH
+1258 YDYHMH

-1273 RGMSQTEPG
+1273 RGMSQIEPG

-1296 ALDDLFS
+1296 ALDDLFL
-1303 GKPSSK
+1303 GKPPVK
-1309 TEQGNNSP
+1309 AEQSNNSP
-1317 EPLKELEPNYS
+1317 EPDNSSEPDDS
-1328 PESKNEPES
+1328 
-1337 SNSPES
+1337 
-1343 KNEPE
+1343 
-1348 SNNSPKPKDKPEP
+1348 PEP
-1361 NKNPQQ
+1361 NNSLELNKELPQQ
-1367 QGQLDLW
+1367 QGQIDLW

>member
-1 MSFTP
+1 MSLTP
-6 ILDGALN
+6 IFDDTPDGVLN
-13 SNDIAPS
+13 NNNNNDRATIKS
-20 AAMQPLDTFT
+20 AAMQPLNTLT
-30 FPLYGASLIEA
+30 FPLSGASLIEA

-61 HGCEP
+61 HGCLP

-98 DFFARAS
+98 DFFAQSSTDA
-105 KDTFIQQLIDQSDN
+105 FIQQLIDQSDN
-119 VELDCQRL
+119 VDLDCQRL

-167 DESEWLKIAAEDY
+167 DESEWLKMAAEDY
-180 WRKHVVTLPQHT
+180 WRKHVVTLPQNT

-200 TTPDAMI
+200 ATPDAMI

-220 HQTKDIDS
+220 HQTQDIDA
-228 AIKSVDQYAQ
+228 AIKSVNQYAE

-246 WLSNDVSLQLSKANL
+246 WLSNDVSQQLSKANL

-293 WQLFSPEQIAKAAKK
+293 WQLFAPEQIAKAAKK

-323 LQSMLLRCQQ
+323 VQSMLLRCQQ

-340 QHAMSVVSANLKSHK
+340 QHAMLVVSANLKSHK

-370 QRAIS
+370 QRALS
-375 QQAGTDDNTLAN
+375 QQAGSAGGNNNDHDNRANDNGNVNGNGNNKNTLAN

-412 QGIYGVSQQ
+412 QGIYGVSQDD
-421 EPDLGPS
+421 PDLGHR
-428 DNNSG
+428 G
-433 ENSFDNNSKLSTE
+433 ENSFKLSAGSEHSPENSSENSSENSAEPSSSNRSNNSGIIS
-446 IKHGADFKN
+446 N
-455 NSSTI
+455 NR
-460 SKDSSGTISKDSS
+460 SG
-473 STLSKD
+473 LSK
-479 SSSTLSKDSS
+479 T
-489 RLSKACWI
+489 CWI

-516 YIKAKEWVDNK
+516 YIKAKDWVNNL

-538 APKLVNG
+538 APKLVNS

-557 LFEQSIPFYPVKAG
+557 LFEQSIPFYPVRPG
-571 QDFEGLTVQGKVVE
+571 QDFTGLTVHGNVVE

-602 SDASNQLAIATAN
+602 SEASNQLAIATAN

-621 QLAQTDQAQIKNRA
+621 YLAKTDQAQIKNRA
-635 ITAGDCCVLVRN
+635 ITAADCCVLVRN
-647 RNEAQVIKNALSAVN
+647 RNEAQIIKSALSAVN

-673 FATQIA
+673 FSTQIA
-679 ADVLRLLKALSQ
+679 VDVFRLLKALSQ

-706 FTFNA
+706 FSFDA
-711 QQLDTLFNDE
+711 QHLDTLFNDE
-721 SSWQDVLEQ
+721 SSWQGVLEQ

-740 QGLIRAI
+740 LGVIRAI
-747 NQVLQHFDVEQGL
+747 NQVMQHFDVEQGL

-803 EPDHNSDNQQIRL
+803 EPDHQSDNQQMRL

-821 LVQIITLH
+821 LLQIITLH

-855 HNDEQQLEVDFLI
+855 HNDKQQLEVDFLI
-868 QEQNLQKADF
+868 QEPNLQKADF

-913 VSGFGQSALGCL
+913 VSGFNQSALGCL
-925 LMSAKDQ
+925 LMSGKDQ
-932 PDSHTQE
+932 PDSHPQDN
-939 HAEVAITD
+939 AEVAITD
-947 QHISQRIQALSAKC
+947 QHISQRIQALATQC
-961 DLSYRHFTQA
+961 DLSYRNFTQV
-971 QSESPQGLASQ
+971 QSEAPQELVVSQ
-982 DSDAELPKLKALN
+982 NNDDDLPKLKALT
-995 LTRSV
+995 LTKRV
-1000 SRAWRL
+1000 NRAWRL

-1030 DQVLNLLL
+1030 DQVLNLV
-1038 NQAQDEALTEQSSLN
+1038 QDQDLAEQSQPDP
-1053 SELAQNPFSFERG
+1053 ELIQNPFNFERG
-1066 ANAGSFLHGVLE
+1066 ANAGSFLHGILE

-1083 KPEQLAEVITQQSIW
+1083 KPEQLAQVITQQSTW
-1098 FGIGEEW
+1098 FGIDEAW
-1105 HDCLE
+1105 HGCLE
-1110 NWLTDVLLTPFNVEA
+1110 NWLTDVLLAPFSAVAVSEL
-1125 EAEQVPE
+1125 
-1132 TNTQTPSISLSKLS
+1132 NTQTLKETDTQKAMKTANIRLAQLS

-1163 KVSDFNRIINQYSK
+1163 KVEDFNHIINQYFK
-1177 QHKRDYQFEQ
+1177 QHARDYQFEQ

-1216 GDCYDNYHYSA
+1216 GDSYDSYHYAA

-1273 RGMSQTEPG
+1273 RGMSQTQPG
-1282 NGVYFVLPEKPMIE
+1282 NGVYFVLPEKSMIK

-1303 GKPSSK
+1303 GTPPVKA
-1309 TEQGNNSP
+1309 EQSNNSP
-1317 EPLKELEPNYS
+1317 EP
-1328 PESKNEPES
+1328 
-1337 SNSPES
+1337 
-1343 KNEPE
+1343 
-1348 SNNSPKPKDKPEP
+1348 NNSKTPDL
-1361 NKNPQQ
+1361 NKKPQQ

>member
-1 MSFTP
+1 MSLTP
-6 ILDGALN
+6 DEIGPINNATK
-13 SNDIAPS
+13 SAP
-20 AAMQPLDTFT
+20 MQPLDTLT
-30 FPLYGASLIEA
+30 FPLFGASLIEA

-61 HGCEP
+61 HGCVP

-86 ERIRQRLRKAYL
+86 ERIRQRLRQAYL
-98 DFFARAS
+98 DFFAKS
-105 KDTFIQQLIDQSDN
+105 SQDNFIQQLIEQSDN

-180 WRKHVVTLPQHT
+180 WRKHVVTLPQQT

-200 TTPDAMI
+200 ATPDNMLR
-207 KGIGRLLSQHATP
+207 GIGRLLSQHATP
-220 HQTKDIDS
+220 HQTKDIES
-228 AIKSVDQYAQ
+228 AIKSVNQYAD

-246 WLSNDVSLQLSKANL
+246 WLSNDISQQLSKANL

-293 WQLFSPEQIAKAAKK
+293 WQLFSPEQITKAAKK
-308 GSEDLSHLDFSQFEQ
+308 GSEDLSHLDFGQFEQ
-323 LQSMLLRCQQ
+323 LQSMLVSCQQ
-333 NLILAFS
+333 NLTLAFS
-340 QHAMSVVSANLKSHK
+340 QHAMSVVSANLASHK
-355 DMLHLLSPD
+355 QMLHLLSPD
-364 DLLTGL
+364 DLLVGL

-375 QQAGTDDNTLAN
+375 QQADDSNSGNSLAN

-412 QGIYGVSQQ
+412 QGIYG
-421 EPDLGPS
+421 E
-428 DNNSG
+428 
-433 ENSFDNNSKLSTE
+433 SKEETASE
-446 IKHGADFKN
+446 A
-455 NSSTI
+455 SSEV
-460 SKDSSGTISKDSS
+460 SSGSS
-473 STLSKD
+473 SIT
-479 SSSTLSKDSS
+479 
-489 RLSKACWI
+489 KACWI

-516 YIKAKEWVDNK
+516 YIKAKEWVDSH

-538 APKLVNG
+538 APKLVDG
-545 INQLFEN
+545 INQLFES

-557 LFEQSIPFYPVKAG
+557 LFEQSIPFYPVQAG
-571 QDFEGLTVQGKVVE
+571 RDFAGLTVQSKAVE

-602 SDASNQLAIATAN
+602 NEASSQLAIATAN

-621 QLAQTDQAQIKNRA
+621 QLAKTDQAQIQDRA

-647 RNEAQVIKNALSAVN
+647 RNEAQVIKNALSEVN

-679 ADVLRLLKALSQ
+679 VDVFRLLKALSQ

-706 FTFNA
+706 FTFDA
-711 QQLDTLFNDE
+711 QQLDNLFNDE

-747 NQVLQHFDVEQGL
+747 NQVLRHFDVEQGL

-792 QLIHWFESCLL
+792 QLIHWFESCLI
-803 EPDHNSDNQQIRL
+803 EPDHNNDNQQIRL

-868 QEQNLQKADF
+868 QEKNLQKADF
-878 ERLAEDIRLFY
+878 ERLAEDIRLLY

-913 VSGFGQSALGCL
+913 VSGFAQSALGCL

-932 PDSHTQE
+932 PDSNPQE
-939 HAEVAITD
+939 NAEIAISD
-947 QHISQRIQALSAKC
+947 QHISQRIQALATNC
-961 DLSYRHFTQA
+961 DLSYRTFTQA
-971 QSESPQGLASQ
+971 KSEAPQGLVSQ
-982 DSDAELPKLKALN
+982 VNDTKLPQLKALQ
-995 LTRSV
+995 LTKPV

-1030 DQVLNLLL
+1030 DQVLNLVQGEELV
-1038 NQAQDEALTEQSSLN
+1038 EQSSLN

-1083 KPEQLAEVITQQSIW
+1083 KPEQLAEVIIQQSTW

-1105 HDCLE
+1105 HGCLE
-1110 NWLTDVLLTPFNVEA
+1110 NWLADVLHASFSA
-1125 EAEQVPE
+1125 ETA
-1132 TNTQTPSISLSKLS
+1132 TQTPNISLSQLS

-1163 KVSDFNRIINQYSK
+1163 KVGDFNHIINQYFK
-1177 QHKRDYQFEQ
+1177 QQARDYQFEQ

-1216 GDCYDNYHYSA
+1216 GDSYDSYHDSA

-1252 KYKLPN
+1252 RHKLPN

-1273 RGMSQTEPG
+1273 RGMSQTVPG
-1282 NGVYFVLPEKPMIE
+1282 NGVYFVLPDKTMIE
-1296 ALDDLFS
+1296 ALDALFL
-1303 GKPSSK
+1303 GKSPAK
-1309 TEQGNNSP
+1309 VEQASQP
-1317 EPLKELEPNYS
+1317 
-1328 PESKNEPES
+1328 
-1337 SNSPES
+1337 
-1343 KNEPE
+1343 EPE
-1348 SNNSPKPKDKPEP
+1348 SNKGSNQEPNQNPKPDNE
-1361 NKNPQQ
+1361 PQQ

>member
-1 MSFTP
+1 MSRTFISEANIPPNEITP
-6 ILDGALN
+6 VKLAT
-13 SNDIAPS
+13 
-20 AAMQPLDTFT
+20 MQPLDTFT
-30 FPLYGASLIEA
+30 FPLSGASLIEA

-47 TYTIVNLYIRLLLG
+47 TFTIVNLYIRLLLG

-86 ERIRQRLRKAYL
+86 ERIRQRLRQAYL
-98 DFFARAS
+98 DFFAKAS
-105 KDTFIQQLIDQSDN
+105 QDDFIQQLIDQSDN

-146 HKALTEHAFESG
+146 HKALTEPAFESG

-167 DESEWLKIAAEDY
+167 DESEWLKMAAEDY

-200 TTPDAMI
+200 STPDAML

-220 HQTKDIDS
+220 YQTADIDS
-228 AIKSVDQYAQ
+228 AIKSVKQYAE
-238 QVTKLKRW
+238 QVAKLKQW
-246 WLSNDVSLQLSKANL
+246 WLSNDISQQLSKANL

-293 WQLFSPEQIAKAAKK
+293 WQLFSPEQVAKAAKK
-308 GSEDLSHLDFSQFEQ
+308 GSEDLSHIDFSQFER
-323 LQSMLLRCQQ
+323 LQSMLLGCQQ

-340 QHAMSVVSANLKSHK
+340 QHAMSVVSANLASHK
-355 DMLHLLSPD
+355 QMLHLLSPD
-364 DLLTGL
+364 DLLLGL

-375 QQAGTDDNTLAN
+375 QQAGSDDKANALAN
-387 TIRQNYPAALI
+387 TIRQNYPVALI

-412 QGIYGVSQQ
+412 QGIYGASNE
-421 EPDLGPS
+421 EPELGISSETRS
-428 DNNSG
+428 DIRSG
-433 ENSFDNNSKLSTE
+433 ASSE
-446 IKHGADFKN
+446 I
-455 NSSTI
+455 
-460 SKDSSGTISKDSS
+460 SSG
-473 STLSKD
+473 
-479 SSSTLSKDSS
+479 
-489 RLSKACWI
+489 LSKACWI

-516 YIKAKEWVDNK
+516 YIKAKDWVDHQ

-538 APKLVNG
+538 APKLVKA
-545 INQLFEN
+545 INRLFES

-557 LFEQSIPFYPVKAG
+557 LFEQSIPFYPVQAG
-571 QDFEGLTVQGKVVE
+571 RDFAGLTIEGEAVH
-585 SLDFQHLCSSEN
+585 SLDFQHLCSEQN

-602 SDASNQLAIATAN
+602 SDASTQLAIATAN

-621 QLAQTDQAQIKNRA
+621 HLAQTDQAQIQNRA
-635 ITAGDCCVLVRN
+635 ITASDCCVLVRN
-647 RNEAQVIKNALSAVN
+647 RNEAQVIKHALSAVN

-673 FATQIA
+673 FSTPIA
-679 ADVLRLLKALSQ
+679 VDLFRLLKALSQ

-706 FTFNA
+706 FTFDA
-711 QQLDTLFNDE
+711 QQLDNLFNDE
-721 SSWQDVLEQ
+721 SSWQEVLEQ

-760 IKHQPDGLRRVTD
+760 IKHQTDGLRRVTD

-803 EPDHNSDNQQIRL
+803 EPDHNNDGQQMRL

-855 HNDEQQLEVDFLI
+855 HNEHQQLEVDFLI

-925 LMSAKDQ
+925 LMSSKDE
-932 PDSHTQE
+932 PETDPELT
-939 HAEVAITD
+939 ITD
-947 QHISQRIQALSAKC
+947 QHIAQRIQALAAKC
-961 DLSYRHFTQA
+961 DLSYRTFIQV
-971 QSESPQGLASQ
+971 QSATPQGGITQNSEAKLRQ
-982 DSDAELPKLKALN
+982 LKALQ
-995 LTRSV
+995 LTKPV

-1030 DQVLNLLL
+1030 DQVLHLVQSEEL
-1038 NQAQDEALTEQSSLN
+1038 AEQSSLN
-1053 SELAQNPFSFERG
+1053 SELTQSPFSFERG

-1083 KPEQLAEVITQQSIW
+1083 KPEQLSEVITQQSTW
-1098 FGIGEEW
+1098 FGISDEW
-1105 HDCLE
+1105 HGCLE
-1110 NWLTDVLLTPFNVEA
+1110 NWLTEVLLAPFSAQTETPM
-1125 EAEQVPE
+1125 E
-1132 TNTQTPSISLSKLS
+1132 TPTQTPSISLAQLS

-1163 KVSDFNRIINQYSK
+1163 KVGDFNRIINQYSK
-1177 QHKRDYQFEQ
+1177 QYARDYQFEQ

-1198 MFEFEG
+1198 MFEYDG

-1216 GDCYDNYHYSA
+1216 GDSYEHYHYSA
-1227 MEQAMTGH
+1227 MEEAMTGH

-1252 KYKLPN
+1252 KHKLPN
-1258 YDYHTH
+1258 YDYKTH

-1273 RGMSQTEPG
+1273 RGMSQATPG
-1282 NGVYFVLPEKPMIE
+1282 NGVYFVLPEQSMIQ
-1296 ALDDLFS
+1296 ALDDLFL
-1303 GKPSSK
+1303 GKPPVKTDQSSA
-1309 TEQGNNSP
+1309 EHQP
-1317 EPLKELEPNYS
+1317 
-1328 PESKNEPES
+1328 
-1337 SNSPES
+1337 
-1343 KNEPE
+1343 
-1348 SNNSPKPKDKPEP
+1348 DK
-1361 NKNPQQ
+1361 KPQQ

>member
-1 MSFTP
+1 MSLTP
-6 ILDGALN
+6 ILDDALN

-20 AAMQPLDTFT
+20 ATMQPLDTFT

-61 HGCEP
+61 HGCKP

-98 DFFARAS
+98 DFFARVS
-105 KDTFIQQLIDQSDN
+105 KDAFIQQLIDQSDN

-200 TTPDAMI
+200 ATPDAMI
-207 KGIGRLLSQHATP
+207 KGIGRLLSQHAAP
-220 HQTKDIDS
+220 HQTKDIDA

-272 LQDMQAF
+272 LQNMQAF

-308 GSEDLSHLDFSQFEQ
+308 GSEDLSHLDFSQFEL

-333 NLILAFS
+333 NITLAFS
-340 QHAMSVVSANLKSHK
+340 QHAMLVVSANLKSHK

-412 QGIYGVSQQ
+412 QGIYGASQQ
-421 EPDLGPS
+421 GPDLGPS
-428 DNNSG
+428 DKNSD
-433 ENSFDNNSKLSTE
+433 ESSFDNNSNLSIE
-446 IKHGADFKN
+446 IKQGASSN
-455 NSSTI
+455 NSSGTFF
-460 SKDSSGTISKDSS
+460 KDSSGTIF
-473 STLSKD
+473 
-479 SSSTLSKDSS
+479 KDSS

-679 ADVLRLLKALSQ
+679 ADVFRLLKALSQ

-706 FTFNA
+706 FTFDA

-747 NQVLQHFDVEQGL
+747 NQVLQHFNVEQGL

-803 EPDHNSDNQQIRL
+803 EPDHNSDNQQVRL

-925 LMSAKDQ
+925 LMSSKDQ
-932 PDSHTQE
+932 PDSHSQDN
-939 HAEVAITD
+939 AEVAITD

-971 QSESPQGLASQ
+971 QSESPRGLASQ

-995 LTRSV
+995 LTRPV
-1000 SRAWRL
+1000 IRAWRL

-1038 NQAQDEALTEQSSLN
+1038 NQEQDEALTEQSSLN

-1098 FGIGEEW
+1098 FGIGEQW

-1110 NWLTDVLLTPFNVEA
+1110 NWLTDVLLAPFNVEA

-1132 TNTQTPSISLSKLS
+1132 TNTQTPSISLAQLS
-1146 AKQVKVEME
+1146 VKQVKVEME

-1163 KVSDFNRIINQYSK
+1163 KVSGFNHIINQYFK
-1177 QHKRDYQFEQ
+1177 LHKRDYQFEQ

-1216 GDCYDNYHYSA
+1216 GDSYDNYHYSA

-1252 KYKLPN
+1252 KHKLPN
-1258 YDYHTH
+1258 YDYNTH
-1264 IGGAYYLFI
+1264 VGGAYYLFI
-1273 RGMSQTEPG
+1273 RGMSQVVPG
-1282 NGVYFVLPEKPMIE
+1282 NGVYFVLPEKAMIE
-1296 ALDDLFS
+1296 ALDDLFL

-1309 TEQGNNSP
+1309 TLQA
-1317 EPLKELEPNYS
+1317 
-1328 PESKNEPES
+1328 
-1337 SNSPES
+1337 
-1343 KNEPE
+1343 
-1348 SNNSPKPKDKPEP
+1348 
-1361 NKNPQQ
+1361 NKQLQSIKAPQPQKKPQQ

>member
-1 MSFTP
+1 MSITP
-6 ILDGALN
+6 SETA
-13 SNDIAPS
+13 S
-20 AAMQPLDTFT
+20 MQPLDTLT
-30 FPLYGASLIEA
+30 FPLSGASLIEA

-61 HGCEP
+61 HGCAP

-86 ERIRQRLRKAYL
+86 ERIRQRLRQAYL
-98 DFFARAS
+98 DFFAKAS
-105 KDTFIQQLIDQSDN
+105 QDPFIQQLIKQSDN

-167 DESEWLKIAAEDY
+167 DESEWLKLAAEDY
-180 WRKHVVTLPQHT
+180 WRKHVVTLPQQS
-192 LQLLLKHW
+192 LQLLLAHW
-200 TTPDAMI
+200 STPDALL
-207 KGIGRLLSQHATP
+207 KDIGRLLSQHATP
-220 HQTKDIDS
+220 HQTADIDS
-228 AIKSVDQYAQ
+228 AIKSANRYAE
-238 QVTKLKRW
+238 QVAKLKHW
-246 WLSNDVSLQLSKANL
+246 WLTYDLSQQLSKANL

-266 LGKLPT
+266 LAKLPT
-272 LQDMQAF
+272 LQAMQAF
-279 CKSDLLQIDFDKTG
+279 CKSDVLQIDFDKTG
-293 WQLFSPEQIAKAAKK
+293 WLLFAPEQIAKAAKK

-323 LQSMLLRCQQ
+323 LQSMLVSCQQ
-333 NLILAFS
+333 NLVLAFS
-340 QHAMSVVSANLKSHK
+340 QHAMSVVSANLASHK
-355 DMLHLLSPD
+355 QMLHLLSPD
-364 DLLTGL
+364 DLLVGL
-370 QRAIS
+370 QRAIH
-375 QQAGTDDNTLAN
+375 QQASDSISDHSLAN

-412 QGIYGVSQQ
+412 QGIYGESKNQQ
-421 EPDLGPS
+421 
-428 DNNSG
+428 
-433 ENSFDNNSKLSTE
+433 
-446 IKHGADFKN
+446 
-455 NSSTI
+455 
-460 SKDSSGTISKDSS
+460 
-473 STLSKD
+473 
-479 SSSTLSKDSS
+479 
-489 RLSKACWI
+489 SKACWI

-516 YIKAKEWVDNK
+516 YIKAKDWVDSQ

-538 APKLVNG
+538 APKLVAG
-545 INQLFEN
+545 INHLFE
-552 SRKGF
+552 SSGKGF
-557 LFEQSIPFYPVKAG
+557 LFEQNIPFYPVQAG
-571 QDFEGLTVQGKVVE
+571 RDLAGLTIEGKSVE
-585 SLDFQHLCSSEN
+585 CVDFYHLCSSDN

-602 SDASNQLAIATAN
+602 NEASTQLAIATAN

-621 QLAQTDQAQIKNRA
+621 YLAKTNQAQIQNRA

-647 RNEAQVIKNALSAVN
+647 RNEAQVIKQALSAVN

-679 ADVLRLLKALSQ
+679 VDLLRLLKALSQ
-691 PTDERLLKAALMSEL
+691 PSDERLLKAALMSEL
-706 FTFNA
+706 FSFNA
-711 QQLDTLFNDE
+711 QQLDDLFNDE
-721 SSWQDVLEQ
+721 SSWQAVLEQ
-730 RFYWHQTWQK
+730 RFDWHQTWQK

-747 NQVLQHFDVEQGL
+747 NQVLQHFNVEQGL
-760 IKHQPDGLRRVTD
+760 IEHQPDGLRRVTD

-803 EPDHNSDNQQIRL
+803 EPDHNNDNQQIRL

-841 PFASSYKTAQQALY
+841 PFASSYKNAQQALY
-855 HNDEQQLEVDFLI
+855 HNDQQQLEVDFLLKD
-868 QEQNLQKADF
+868 QNLQKADF

-889 VAVTRAVYYCSIGVW
+889 VAVTRAVYYCCIGVW

-913 VSGFGQSALGCL
+913 VSGFEQSALGCL

-932 PDSHTQE
+932 SEADV
-939 HAEVAITD
+939 EVAITD
-947 QHISQRIQALSAKC
+947 QHIAQRIQSMTAKC
-961 DLSYRHFTQA
+961 DVSYRSFTQVQSAMPEEFVA
-971 QSESPQGLASQ
+971 QNHDKAAPQLR
-982 DSDAELPKLKALN
+982 ALQ
-995 LTRSV
+995 LTKPV
-1000 SRAWRL
+1000 NRAWRL

-1022 APGQDEGQ
+1022 APGQDEGH
-1030 DQVLNLLL
+1030 DQVLNLV
-1038 NQAQDEALTEQSSLN
+1038 QGEET
-1053 SELAQNPFSFERG
+1053 AQNAELVQSPFSFERG

-1083 KPEQLAEVITQQSIW
+1083 KPEQLAVVITQQSTW
-1098 FGIGEEW
+1098 FGIGEQW
-1105 HDCLE
+1105 HNCLE
-1110 NWLTDVLLTPFNVEA
+1110 NWLTDVLLTPFSHEDK
-1125 EAEQVPE
+1125 
-1132 TNTQTPSISLSKLS
+1132 TNPISLAQLS
-1146 AKQVKVEME
+1146 ANQVKVEME
-1155 FHMPLHEV
+1155 FHMPLHQV
-1163 KVSDFNRIINQYSK
+1163 KVNDFNRIINQYFK

-1198 MFEFEG
+1198 MFEFDG

-1216 GDCYDNYHYSA
+1216 GEGYDSYHHSA

-1252 KYKLPN
+1252 KHKLAD

-1273 RGMSQTEPG
+1273 RGMSQATPG
-1282 NGVYFVLPEKPMIE
+1282 NGVYFVLPEKSMIE
-1296 ALDDLFS
+1296 ALDNLFS
-1303 GKPSSK
+1303 GKP
-1309 TEQGNNSP
+1309 P
-1317 EPLKELEPNYS
+1317 E
-1328 PESKNEPES
+1328 ESKAG
-1337 SNSPES
+1337 
-1343 KNEPE
+1343 
-1348 SNNSPKPKDKPEP
+1348 
-1361 NKNPQQ
+1361 QQ

>member
-1 MSFTP
+1 MSLTP
-6 ILDGALN
+6 IHDGALN
-13 SNDIAPS
+13 GAIDGTIDGTLNSNTNPNANEIVPIKS

-30 FPLYGASLIEA
+30 FPLSGASLIEA

-61 HGCEP
+61 HGCSP

-98 DFFARAS
+98 DFFAKSS

-119 VELDCQRL
+119 VALDCQRL

-167 DESEWLKIAAEDY
+167 DESEWLKMAAEDY
-180 WRKHVVTLPQHT
+180 WRKHVVTLPQNT

-200 TTPDAMI
+200 GTPDAMI

-220 HQTKDIDS
+220 HQTKDIDA
-228 AIKSVDQYAQ
+228 AIKSVNQYAE
-238 QVTKLKRW
+238 QVIKLKRW
-246 WLSNDVSLQLSKANL
+246 WLSNDVSQQLSKANL

-340 QHAMSVVSANLKSHK
+340 QHALSVVLANLRSQKE
-355 DMLHLLSPD
+355 MLHLLSPD

-370 QRAIS
+370 QRALS
-375 QQAGTDDNTLAN
+375 QQVGSDDNSNNVANNNDNNTLAN

-412 QGIYGVSQQ
+412 QGIYGVSQG

-428 DNNSG
+428 
-433 ENSFDNNSKLSTE
+433 FDNSSK
-446 IKHGADFKN
+446 
-455 NSSTI
+455 NSS
-460 SKDSSGTISKDSS
+460 G
-473 STLSKD
+473 
-479 SSSTLSKDSS
+479 
-489 RLSKACWI
+489 LSKACWI

-516 YIKAKEWVDNK
+516 YIKAKDWVDNL

-538 APKLVNG
+538 APKLVDG

-571 QDFEGLTVQGKVVE
+571 QDFVGLTVQGNVVE

-602 SDASNQLAIATAN
+602 SEASSQLAIATAN

-621 QLAQTDQAQIKNRA
+621 HLAQTDQAQIEGRA
-635 ITAGDCCVLVRN
+635 ITAGDFCVLVRN
-647 RNEAQVIKNALSAVN
+647 RNEAQIIKNALSAVN

-673 FATQIA
+673 FSTQIA
-679 ADVLRLLKALSQ
+679 VDVFRLLKALSQ

-706 FTFNA
+706 FTFDA

-730 RFYWHQTWQK
+730 RFYWHQTWQRH
-740 QGLIRAI
+740 GLIRAI
-747 NQVLQHFDVEQGL
+747 NQVMQHFDVEQGL

-803 EPDHNSDNQQIRL
+803 EPDHNSDNQQMRL

-868 QEQNLQKADF
+868 QEPNLQKADF

-913 VSGFGQSALGCL
+913 VSGFDQSALGCL
-925 LMSAKDQ
+925 LLSAKDE
-932 PDSHTQE
+932 PDSHPQE
-939 HAEVAITD
+939 NAEVTITD
-947 QHISQRIQALSAKC
+947 QHISQRIHALAAKC

-971 QSESPQGLASQ
+971 QSEAPQALVSQ
-982 DSDAELPKLKALN
+982 DNDAELPKLKVLK
-995 LTRSV
+995 LTKPV
-1000 SRAWRL
+1000 NRAWRL

-1030 DQVLNLLL
+1030 DQVLSLV
-1038 NQAQDEALTEQSSLN
+1038 QGEEYTEQTPQQSDPEQS
-1053 SELAQNPFSFERG
+1053 PFSFERG

-1083 KPEQLAEVITQQSIW
+1083 QPEQLAQVITQQSTW

-1105 HDCLE
+1105 HGCLE
-1110 NWLTDVLLTPFNVEA
+1110 NWLTDVLLAPFNAKA
-1125 EAEQVPE
+1125 ELESNTQALKE
-1132 TNTQTPSISLSKLS
+1132 TDTQAATQTPSISLSQLS
-1146 AKQVKVEME
+1146 TKQVKVEME

-1163 KVSDFNRIINQYSK
+1163 KVGDFNRIINQYFK
-1177 QHKRDYQFEQ
+1177 QHARDYQFEQ

-1216 GDCYDNYHYSA
+1216 GDSYDSYHYAA

-1273 RGMSQTEPG
+1273 RGMSQVKPG

-1296 ALDDLFS
+1296 ALDDLFL
-1303 GKPSSK
+1303 GKPPVK
-1309 TEQGNNSP
+1309 AEQSNNSP
-1317 EPLKELEPNYS
+1317 EPDNSPEPNNSLEPN
-1328 PESKNEPES
+1328 KEP
-1337 SNSPES
+1337 
-1343 KNEPE
+1343 
-1348 SNNSPKPKDKPEP
+1348 
-1361 NKNPQQ
+1361 PQQ

>member
-1 MSFTP
+1 MSLTP
-6 ILDGALN
+6 IFENTPDSTLN
-13 SNDIAPS
+13 GNDIATIKT
-20 AAMQPLDTFT
+20 ATMQPLDTLT

-61 HGCEP
+61 HGCLP

-86 ERIRQRLRKAYL
+86 ERIRQRLRKTYL
-98 DFFARAS
+98 DFFAQSS
-105 KDTFIQQLIDQSDN
+105 KDIFIQQLIDQSDN

-167 DESEWLKIAAEDY
+167 DESEWLKMAAEDY
-180 WRKHVVTLPQHT
+180 WRKHVVTLPQNT

-200 TTPDAMI
+200 ATPDAMI

-220 HQTKDIDS
+220 HQTRDIDS
-228 AIKSVDQYAQ
+228 AIKSVNQYAE
-238 QVTKLKRW
+238 QVTKLKCW
-246 WLSNDVSLQLSKANL
+246 WLSNDVSQQLSKANL

-279 CKSDLLQIDFDKTG
+279 CKGDLLQIDFDKTG
-293 WQLFSPEQIAKAAKK
+293 WLLFSPEQIAKAAKK

-333 NLILAFS
+333 NLTLAFS
-340 QHAMSVVSANLKSHK
+340 QHAMSVVSVNLKSHK
-355 DMLHLLSPD
+355 EMLHLLSPD

-370 QRAIS
+370 QHALS
-375 QQAGTDDNTLAN
+375 QQAGSDNNGNDNKHTLAN
-387 TIRQNYPAALI
+387 TIRQSYPAALI

-412 QGIYGVSQQ
+412 QGIYGVSQD
-421 EPDLGPS
+421 EPDLGPTF
-428 DNNSG
+428 
-433 ENSFDNNSKLSTE
+433 ENSSE
-446 IKHGADFKN
+446 
-455 NSSTI
+455 NSSEVSSGDSSGDSSETGSGTSSKDRSGII
-460 SKDSSGTISKDSS
+460 SKDSSGVISKDSS
-473 STLSKD
+473 G
-479 SSSTLSKDSS
+479 
-489 RLSKACWI
+489 LSKACWI

-516 YIKAKEWVDNK
+516 YIKAKDWVNNL

-571 QDFEGLTVQGKVVE
+571 QDFASLTVQGNVVE

-602 SDASNQLAIATAN
+602 SEASNQLAIATAN

-621 QLAQTDQAQIKNRA
+621 YLAKTDQAQIKNRA

-647 RNEAQVIKNALSAVN
+647 RNEAQMIKSALSAVN

-673 FATQIA
+673 FSTQIA
-679 ADVLRLLKALSQ
+679 VDVFRLLKALSQ

-706 FTFNA
+706 FTFDA
-711 QQLDTLFNDE
+711 QQLDTLFNNE

-740 QGLIRAI
+740 RGLIRAI

-803 EPDHNSDNQQIRL
+803 EPDHQSDNQQMRL

-855 HNDEQQLEVDFLI
+855 HNDEQQLEVDFLV

-889 VAVTRAVYYCSIGVW
+889 VAVTRAVFYCSIGVW

-913 VSGFGQSALGCL
+913 VSGFNQSALGCL
-925 LMSAKDQ
+925 LLSAKDQ
-932 PDSHTQE
+932 PDSHPQE
-939 HAEVAITD
+939 NAEVTITD
-947 QHISQRIQALSAKC
+947 QHISQRIQALAAKC
-961 DLSYRHFTQA
+961 DLSYRYFTQA
-971 QSESPQGLASQ
+971 KSETPQELVSQ
-982 DSDAELPKLKALN
+982 DNNTELPKLKALK
-995 LTRSV
+995 LTKPV
-1000 SRAWRL
+1000 NRAWRL

-1030 DQVLNLLL
+1030 DQVLNLVL
-1038 NQAQDEALTEQSSLN
+1038 NQAQGEDLTEQSEPNL
-1053 SELAQNPFSFERG
+1053 ELIQSPFNFERG
-1066 ANAGSFLHGVLE
+1066 ANAGSFLHGILE

-1083 KPEQLAEVITQQSIW
+1083 KPEQLAQVITQQSTW
-1098 FGIGEEW
+1098 FGIGDDW
-1105 HDCLE
+1105 HGCLE
-1110 NWLTDVLLTPFNVEA
+1110 NWLTDILLAPFSAVA
-1125 EAEQVPE
+1125 EPEQ
-1132 TNTQTPSISLSKLS
+1132 NTQADTQKLIKTPNISLAQLS

-1163 KVSDFNRIINQYSK
+1163 KLDDFNHIINQYFK
-1177 QHKRDYQFEQ
+1177 QHARDYQFEQ

-1216 GDCYDNYHYSA
+1216 GDSYDSYHISA

-1273 RGMSQTEPG
+1273 RGMSQTQPG
-1282 NGVYFVLPEKPMIE
+1282 NGVYFVLPEKSMIE

-1303 GKPSSK
+1303 GKPSAK
-1309 TEQGNNSP
+1309 TEQTSQP
-1317 EPLKELEPNYS
+1317 EPH
-1328 PESKNEPES
+1328 
-1337 SNSPES
+1337 
-1343 KNEPE
+1343 
-1348 SNNSPKPKDKPEP
+1348 P
-1361 NKNPQQ
+1361 NKTPELNKKPQQ

>member
-1 MSFTP
+1 
-6 ILDGALN
+6 
-13 SNDIAPS
+13 
-20 AAMQPLDTFT
+20 MQPLDTLT
-30 FPLYGASLIEA
+30 FPLTGASLIEA

-61 HGCEP
+61 HGCSP

-86 ERIRQRLRKAYL
+86 ERIRQRLRQTYL
-98 DFFARAS
+98 DFFAQHS
-105 KDTFIQQLIDQSDN
+105 QDLFIQQLIQQSDN
-119 VELDCQRL
+119 IELDCQRL

-167 DESEWLKIAAEDY
+167 DESEWLKLAAEDY
-180 WRKHVVTLPQHT
+180 WRKHVVTLPEQP
-192 LQLLLKHW
+192 LQLLLTHW
-200 TTPDAMI
+200 ATPNAML
-207 KGIGRLLSQHATP
+207 KDIGRLLSQHAKP
-220 HQTKDIDS
+220 YESIDIDS
-228 AIKSVDQYAQ
+228 AINSVNKYVE
-238 QVTKLKRW
+238 QVSRVKQW
-246 WLSNDVSLQLSKANL
+246 WLSNDVSQQLSKANL

-293 WQLFSPEQIAKAAKK
+293 WLLYSPEQITKAAKK
-308 GSEDLSHLDFSQFEQ
+308 GSSDLSHLDFSQFEQ
-323 LQSMLLRCQQ
+323 LQSLLLRCQQ
-333 NLILAFS
+333 NLTLAFS
-340 QHAMSVVSANLKSHK
+340 QHAMSVVAANLASHK
-355 DMLHLLSPD
+355 QMLHLLSPD
-364 DLLTGL
+364 DLLAGL
-370 QRAIS
+370 QRALNRP
-375 QQAGTDDNTLAN
+375 AVNTNNSNALAN
-387 TIRQNYPAALI
+387 TIRQTYPAALI

-412 QGIYGVSQQ
+412 QGIYGVADPEQ
-421 EPDLGPS
+421 
-428 DNNSG
+428 
-433 ENSFDNNSKLSTE
+433 SKV
-446 IKHGADFKN
+446 
-455 NSSTI
+455 
-460 SKDSSGTISKDSS
+460 
-473 STLSKD
+473 
-479 SSSTLSKDSS
+479 
-489 RLSKACWI
+489 CWI

-516 YIKAKEWVDNK
+516 YIKAKEWVDSQ

-538 APKLVNG
+538 APKLVNA

-557 LFEQSIPFYPVKAG
+557 LFEQSIPFYPVQAG
-571 QDFEGLTVQGKVVE
+571 RDFAGLTVNGQAVN
-585 SLDFQHLCSSEN
+585 SLDFQHLCSDKNET
-597 LPISA
+597 ISA
-602 SDASNQLAIATAN
+602 SDASAQLAIATAN

-621 QLAQTDQAQIKNRA
+621 QLAKTDQAQIQNRA
-635 ITAGDCCVLVRN
+635 ITAADCCVLVRN
-647 RNEAQVIKNALSAVN
+647 RNEAQIIKNALSAVK

-679 ADVLRLLKALSQ
+679 VDVFRLLKALSQ

-711 QQLDTLFNDE
+711 QQLDNLFNE
-721 SSWQDVLEQ
+721 ETRWQDVLEM

-740 QGLIRAI
+740 HGLIRAV
-747 NQVLQHFDVEQGL
+747 NQVLQHFEVEKGL
-760 IKHQPDGLRRVTD
+760 IKHQTDGLRRVTD
-773 LRHLTELLQQ
+773 LRHITELLQQ

-841 PFASSYKTAQQALY
+841 PFASSYKNAQQALY
-855 HNDEQQLEVDFLI
+855 HNDQQQLEVDFLV
-868 QEQNLQKADF
+868 QDANLQKADF
-878 ERLAEDIRLFY
+878 ERLAEDIRLLY
-889 VAVTRAVYYCSIGVW
+889 VAITRAVFYCSIGVW

-913 VSGFGQSALGCL
+913 MSGFGQTALGCL
-925 LMSAKDQ
+925 LMSAKDV
-932 PDSHTQE
+932 
-939 HAEVAITD
+939 AEMDPEQNITD
-947 QHISQRIQALSAKC
+947 QHISERIQSLATKC
-961 DLSYRHFTQA
+961 DLSYRSFTQVV
-971 QSESPQGLASQ
+971 SETSAEFANQNSDSQ
-982 DSDAELPKLKALN
+982 QKQLKAKQLAKP
-995 LTRSV
+995 V
-1000 SRAWRL
+1000 GRAWRL

-1022 APGQDEGQ
+1022 SPGQDEGQ
-1030 DQVLNLLL
+1030 DQVLNL
-1038 NQAQDEALTEQSSLN
+1038 
-1053 SELAQNPFSFERG
+1053 AQNDELTQSDKHSEQEFTPFSFERG

-1083 KPEQLAEVITQQSIW
+1083 KPEELPEVITQQSTW
-1098 FGIGEEW
+1098 FGIDEQW
-1105 HDCLE
+1105 HGCLQ
-1110 NWLTDVLLTPFNVEA
+1110 NWLTDVLLAPFNSK
-1125 EAEQVPE
+1125 
-1132 TNTQTPSISLSKLS
+1132 TNKQSANLSLSQLS
-1146 AKQVKVEME
+1146 VNQVKVEME
-1155 FHMPLHEV
+1155 FHMPLHKVQV
-1163 KVSDFNRIINQYSK
+1163 KDFNRIINMYFK
-1177 QHKRDYQFEQ
+1177 QHARDYQFEQ

-1198 MFEFEG
+1198 MFEYEG

-1216 GDCYDNYHYSA
+1216 GDGYDNYHYAA
-1227 MEQAMTGH
+1227 MEEAMTGH

-1252 KYKLPN
+1252 KHKLVN

-1273 RGMSQTEPG
+1273 RGMSQTVPG
-1282 NGVYFVLPEKPMIE
+1282 NGVYFILPERSMIE
-1296 ALDDLFS
+1296 ELDDLFS
-1303 GKPSSK
+1303 GNVKNSNQTKSVARAVQKP
-1309 TEQGNNSP
+1309 Q
-1317 EPLKELEPNYS
+1317 
-1328 PESKNEPES
+1328 EST
-1337 SNSPES
+1337 
-1343 KNEPE
+1343 
-1348 SNNSPKPKDKPEP
+1348 
-1361 NKNPQQ
+1361 Q

>member
-1 MSFTP
+1 MSLTP
-6 ILDGALN
+6 YE
-13 SNDIAPS
+13 STTQSMP
-20 AAMQPLDTFT
+20 MQPLDTFT
-30 FPLYGASLIEA
+30 FPLSGASLIEA

-61 HGCEP
+61 HGCAP

-86 ERIRQRLRKAYL
+86 ERIRQRLRQAYL
-98 DFFARAS
+98 DFFAIQS
-105 KDTFIQQLIDQSDN
+105 EDDFIQQLINQSDN

-180 WRKHVVTLPQHT
+180 WRKHVATQAQHT

-200 TTPDAMI
+200 ATPDAML
-207 KGIGRLLSQHATP
+207 KDIGRLLSQHATP
-220 HQTKDIDS
+220 FQTSDIDS
-228 AIKSVDQYAQ
+228 AIHSVKQYAEK
-238 QVTKLKRW
+238 VAKLKQW
-246 WLSNDVSLQLSKANL
+246 WISNDVSLQLSKANL

-266 LGKLPT
+266 LAKLPT

-293 WQLFSPEQIAKAAKK
+293 WQLFSPEQVAKAAKK
-308 GSEDLSHLDFSQFEQ
+308 GSEDLSHLDFSQFEV
-323 LQSMLLRCQQ
+323 LQSMLLGCQQ
-333 NLILAFS
+333 KLTLAFS
-340 QHAMSVVSANLKSHK
+340 QHAMAVVSANLASHK
-355 DMLHLLSPD
+355 QMLHLLSPD
-364 DLLTGL
+364 DLLLGL

-375 QQAGTDDNTLAN
+375 LQADSDDKTNALAN

-412 QGIYGVSQQ
+412 QGIYGADK
-421 EPDLGPS
+421 EEAE
-428 DNNSG
+428 SG
-433 ENSFDNNSKLSTE
+433 Q
-446 IKHGADFKN
+446 
-455 NSSTI
+455 
-460 SKDSSGTISKDSS
+460 
-473 STLSKD
+473 
-479 SSSTLSKDSS
+479 
-489 RLSKACWI
+489 SKACWI

-516 YIKAKEWVDNK
+516 YIKAKDWVDNQ

-538 APKLVNG
+538 APKLVKG
-545 INQLFEN
+545 INQLFES

-557 LFEQSIPFYPVKAG
+557 LFEQSIPFYPVQAG
-571 QDFEGLTVQGKVVE
+571 RDFAGLTVQGKAVE

-602 SDASNQLAIATAN
+602 SDASTQLAIATAN
-615 QISHWL
+615 QIAHWL
-621 QLAQTDQAQIKNRA
+621 SLAKTDQAQIQNRA

-679 ADVLRLLKALSQ
+679 VDVFRLLKALSQ

-706 FTFNA
+706 FTLDA
-711 QQLDTLFNDE
+711 QQLDNLFNNE
-721 SSWQDVLEQ
+721 SSWQEVLEQ
-730 RFYWHQTWQK
+730 RYYWHQTWQK
-740 QGLIRAI
+740 HGLIRAI

-760 IKHQPDGLRRVTD
+760 IQHQADGLRRVTD

-803 EPDHNSDNQQIRL
+803 EPDHNNDNQQMRL

-913 VSGFGQSALGCL
+913 VSGFSQSALGCL
-925 LMSAKDQ
+925 LMSSKDE
-932 PDSHTQE
+932 PEPELT
-939 HAEVAITD
+939 ITD
-947 QHISQRIQALSAKC
+947 EHIAQRIQALAAKS
-961 DLSYRHFTQA
+961 DLSYRHFTQV
-971 QSESPQGLASQ
+971 QSDAPQALISQ
-982 DSDAELPKLKALN
+982 DSETELPQLKTLQLSKPVN
-995 LTRSV
+995 
-1000 SRAWRL
+1000 RAWRL

-1030 DQVLNLLL
+1030 DQMLHLEQGEVLS
-1038 NQAQDEALTEQSSLN
+1038 EQSMQN
-1053 SELAQNPFSFERG
+1053 SELLQSPFSFERG

-1083 KPEQLAEVITQQSIW
+1083 QPEQLAEVITQQSTW
-1098 FGIGEEW
+1098 FGISDEW
-1105 HDCLE
+1105 HGCLE
-1110 NWLTDVLLTPFNVEA
+1110 NWLTDVLLAPFSDEDKTSV
-1125 EAEQVPE
+1125 V
-1132 TNTQTPSISLSKLS
+1132 SLSQLS
-1146 AKQVKVEME
+1146 AKQIKVEME

-1163 KVSDFNRIINQYSK
+1163 KVDDFNRIINQYFK
-1177 QHKRDYQFEQ
+1177 QHARDYQFEQ

-1216 GDCYDNYHYSA
+1216 GDSHENYHHSA
-1227 MEQAMTGH
+1227 MEEAMTGH

-1258 YDYHTH
+1258 YDYKTH

-1273 RGMSQTEPG
+1273 RGMSQAEPG
-1282 NGVYFVLPEKPMIE
+1282 NGVYFVLPEQSMIE

-1303 GKPSSK
+1303 GKPPTNTPQSRAIDQPDK
-1309 TEQGNNSP
+1309 T
-1317 EPLKELEPNYS
+1317 
-1328 PESKNEPES
+1328 
-1337 SNSPES
+1337 
-1343 KNEPE
+1343 
-1348 SNNSPKPKDKPEP
+1348 
-1361 NKNPQQ
+1361 PQQ

>member
-1 MSFTP
+1 MSPTP
-6 ILDGALN
+6 ILDDALN

-61 HGCEP
+61 HGCAP

-98 DFFARAS
+98 DFFARVS
-105 KDTFIQQLIDQSDN
+105 KDAFIQQLIDQSDN

-200 TTPDAMI
+200 ATPDAMI

-228 AIKSVDQYAQ
+228 AIKSVNQYAQ
-238 QVTKLKRW
+238 QVIKLKRW

-412 QGIYGVSQQ
+412 QGIYGASQQ

-428 DNNSG
+428 DKNSD
-433 ENSFDNNSKLSTE
+433 EKSDNNSVDNNSNLSIE
-446 IKHGADFKN
+446 IKQGASSN
-455 NSSTI
+455 NSSGTFF
-460 SKDSSGTISKDSS
+460 KDSSGTI
-473 STLSKD
+473 
-479 SSSTLSKDSS
+479 SKDSS

-932 PDSHTQE
+932 PDSHSQDN
-939 HAEVAITD
+939 AEVAITD

-971 QSESPQGLASQ
+971 QSESPRGLASQ

-1000 SRAWRL
+1000 IRAWRL

-1038 NQAQDEALTEQSSLN
+1038 NQEQDEALTEQSSLN

-1098 FGIGEEW
+1098 FGIGEQW

-1110 NWLTDVLLTPFNVEA
+1110 NWLTDVLLAPFSA
-1125 EAEQVPE
+1125 EIE
-1132 TNTQTPSISLSKLS
+1132 TASQTQMQTASQTQTPKISLAQLS
-1146 AKQVKVEME
+1146 TKQVKVEME

-1163 KVSDFNRIINQYSK
+1163 KVSGFNHIINQYFK
-1177 QHKRDYQFEQ
+1177 LHKRDYQFEQ

-1216 GDCYDNYHYSA
+1216 GDSYDNYHYLA

-1303 GKPSSK
+1303 GKASSK
-1309 TEQGNNSP
+1309 TEQGNNS
-1317 EPLKELEPNYS
+1317 LEP
-1328 PESKNEPES
+1328 EKEIEPEK
-1337 SNSPES
+1337 EF
-1343 KNEPE
+1343 
-1348 SNNSPKPKDKPEP
+1348 EP